1 MEDIK
6 KLYQEAKAYGTIH
19 TKSNPALRNYM
30 EAVDRIASNCPKE
43 YISNLEYIISSSYG
57 ANTFSSFLEKHKV
70 PLSYIPKIK
79 NAIKTLKNK
88 NEDNKLSDTYS
99 DMINVME
106 SYENKYSNC
115 MDMAIYFED
124 CLDDRYL
131 EAYYTNFP
139 KLSNK
144 NVNISKFLER
154 YGNGCIAD
162 MIVYTEA
169 DKALLENVYDQMVD
183 KKKKLSNNQWIKD
196 SLKDFS
202 YVDNEILDVFTKE
215 SLEYQ
220 VNQSLENNEQAFR
233 ESVMMG
239 MQMVSPF
246 TESDVQNMEDYILY
260 QEYKLCG
267 AKNESERTLIMESIN
282 RTKKALEPLMIEEDV
297 ADSVIPMLPGARVSK
312 PILSKQFTEAL
323 SMENPKIYY
332 NQNNLPKPLDSV
344 VNNIIEDLATTM
356 KDLML
361 TDPRFSSIKESH
373 SFKNIESELDRV
385 IKFCYDITY
394 DVSCNSQSAPGIDI
408 FNILD
413 LYEYT
418 DGPMEFDNPRDQ
430 LYDDRAYYLGTYGFR
445 NEAASMLL
453 AKTIFE
459 LLSEKYNELLQN
471 YGMILMNQE
480 MINNSNYIDTKC
492 FVSGEYNLEI
502 FIAICPSSENFA
514 RKLYDGIVSN
524 MITSPSSNNSFTEAT
539 KYPEQKRSRFNKKP
553 RSGSEVIQY
562 IEDVDNDKFKEWFF
576 KTPAGSKLNKKT
588 FDFKSLVDDEQ
599 NIDSV
604 GYVFK
609 NEIVAIATINN
620 ARSKTNKVNICAVHP
635 RHKGCLVNL
644 FRLIDSRWISDTT
657 VELNKST
664 QKEFVD
670 AFQSIGYEITLERGQ
685 VVTLSRKKKTKGT
698 AKTKS
703 VSFTEALSSNTRNK
717 KTGKAPGYLRNN
729 HDLSYGE
736 DDDTDDSDDVGDD
749 IFGDHIDDTSKEKK
763 TSKTEPEPYQYDD
776 IDDDSPDNAEKDKP
790 ASGANYYYYNYNY
803 TNSNNTS
810 SKSHNDYSTHTSH
823 DSHDKKYHTI
833 NNTNSNNVTKTV
845 DSHNQKNDN
854 STNKRVHSHDY
865 GDHHEESVKIYSEQG
880 NIRPDWWGSTFY
892 PVYLPEDLRDSL
904 RRMRME
910 FFETIINIVQ
920 TNQKFAPLINDEYF
934 KLLRFFGNYR
944 PDEYEDD
951 NGMIF
956 FGNPGGYIGCGL
968 FIISNNF
975 LRYDYWENIYRIHQ
989 NLDKN
994 PNFDLDQALRDLHSA
1009 ARNAMA
1015 EKYNGTEPVTGCAI
1029 DTRDSVNDLFT
1040 AESTDPK
1047 HVAHLWNTIGKYAS
1061 IKSGDTMFIGLN
1073 EDGTEFI
1080 VDEPIQESVYQEE
1093 VGDADDD
1100 KPESDNPIRDTM
1112 MDIDRK
1118 VSEGI
1123 GSLKRGAGKVRQTA
1137 RAVTKPFK
1145 RVLNFIDT
1153 QIEKWRDSN
1162 ENDIKEQLA
1171 DPHQSNSLIKAFKSA
1186 VKYGAIYK
1194 AGLLLNPIFI
1204 FLAAAKHLDSRNN
1217 KFRIRNEMIGELK
1230 TELQVLEEKIK
1241 DADANKDR
1249 KAKYQMMRLKNEL
1262 TKKLIRVGGTG
1273 DMKNM
1278 I

>member
-30 EAVDRIASNCPKE
+30 EAVDRIASNSPKE

-169 DKALLENVYDQMVD
+169 NKALLENVYDQMVD

-246 TESDVQNMEDYILY
+246 TESDVRNMEDYILY

-297 ADSVIPMLPGARVSK
+297 ADSVIPMLPNARISK
-312 PILSKQFTEAL
+312 PILSKQFASVL
-323 SMENPKIYY
+323 AME
-332 NQNNLPKPLDSV
+332 S
-344 VNNIIEDLATTM
+344 
-356 KDLML
+356 
-361 TDPRFSSIKESH
+361 
-373 SFKNIESELDRV
+373 
-385 IKFCYDITY
+385 
-394 DVSCNSQSAPGIDI
+394 
-408 FNILD
+408 
-413 LYEYT
+413 
-418 DGPMEFDNPRDQ
+418 
-430 LYDDRAYYLGTYGFR
+430 
-445 NEAASMLL
+445 
-453 AKTIFE
+453 
-459 LLSEKYNELLQN
+459 
-471 YGMILMNQE
+471 
-480 MINNSNYIDTKC
+480 
-492 FVSGEYNLEI
+492 
-502 FIAICPSSENFA
+502 
-514 RKLYDGIVSN
+514 
-524 MITSPSSNNSFTEAT
+524 SFTEAT
-539 KYPEQKRSRFNKKP
+539 KYPEQKRSRFNKNP
-553 RSGSEVIQY
+553 RSGSEVIQH

-588 FDFKSLVDDEQ
+588 FNFKSLVDDEQ

-620 ARSKTNKVNICAVHP
+620 ALSKTNKINICAVHP

-698 AKTKS
+698 AKTES

-717 KTGKAPGYLRNN
+717 KTGKAPGYLGNN

-736 DDDTDDSDDVGDD
+736 DDDTDNSDDVGDD

-865 GDHHEESVKIYSEQG
+865 GDHHEESVQLY
-880 NIRPDWWGSTFY
+880 
-892 PVYLPEDLRDSL
+892 
-904 RRMRME
+904 
-910 FFETIINIVQ
+910 
-920 TNQKFAPLINDEYF
+920 
-934 KLLRFFGNYR
+934 
-944 PDEYEDD
+944 
-951 NGMIF
+951 
-956 FGNPGGYIGCGL
+956 
-968 FIISNNF
+968 
-975 LRYDYWENIYRIHQ
+975 H
-989 NLDKN
+989 
-994 PNFDLDQALRDLHSA
+994 
-1009 ARNAMA
+1009 
-1015 EKYNGTEPVTGCAI
+1015 
-1029 DTRDSVNDLFT
+1029 
-1040 AESTDPK
+1040 
-1047 HVAHLWNTIGKYAS
+1047 
-1061 IKSGDTMFIGLN
+1061 
-1073 EDGTEFI
+1073 
-1080 VDEPIQESVYQEE
+1080 EE
-1093 VGDADDD
+1093 VGDADDN

-1145 RVLNFIDT
+1145 RVLNFIDA

>member
-6 KLYQEAKAYGTIH
+6 KLYQEAKAYGAIH
-19 TKSNPALRNYM
+19 SKSNSVLRNYM
-30 EAVDRIASNCPKE
+30 EAVDHIASNSPKE

-79 NAIKTLKNK
+79 NVIKKLKNK

-99 DMINVME
+99 DMISVME

-169 DKALLENVYDQMVD
+169 NKALLENVYDQMVD

-246 TESDVQNMEDYILY
+246 TESDVRNMEDYILY

-297 ADSVIPMLPGARVSK
+297 ADSVIPMLPGTRVSK
-312 PILSKQFTEAL
+312 PILSKQFASVL
-323 SMENPKIYY
+323 AME
-332 NQNNLPKPLDSV
+332 S
-344 VNNIIEDLATTM
+344 
-356 KDLML
+356 
-361 TDPRFSSIKESH
+361 
-373 SFKNIESELDRV
+373 
-385 IKFCYDITY
+385 
-394 DVSCNSQSAPGIDI
+394 
-408 FNILD
+408 
-413 LYEYT
+413 
-418 DGPMEFDNPRDQ
+418 
-430 LYDDRAYYLGTYGFR
+430 
-445 NEAASMLL
+445 
-453 AKTIFE
+453 
-459 LLSEKYNELLQN
+459 
-471 YGMILMNQE
+471 
-480 MINNSNYIDTKC
+480 
-492 FVSGEYNLEI
+492 
-502 FIAICPSSENFA
+502 
-514 RKLYDGIVSN
+514 
-524 MITSPSSNNSFTEAT
+524 SFTEAT

-588 FDFKSLVDDEQ
+588 FNFKSLVDDEQ

-698 AKTKS
+698 VKTES

-717 KTGKAPGYLRNN
+717 KTGKAPGYLKNN

-736 DDDTDDSDDVGDD
+736 DDDTDNSDDVGDD
-749 IFGDHIDDTSKEKK
+749 IFGDHIDDTPKEKK
-763 TSKTEPEPYQYDD
+763 TSKTDPEPYQYDD

-865 GDHHEESVKIYSEQG
+865 GDHHEESVQLY
-880 NIRPDWWGSTFY
+880 
-892 PVYLPEDLRDSL
+892 
-904 RRMRME
+904 
-910 FFETIINIVQ
+910 
-920 TNQKFAPLINDEYF
+920 
-934 KLLRFFGNYR
+934 
-944 PDEYEDD
+944 
-951 NGMIF
+951 
-956 FGNPGGYIGCGL
+956 
-968 FIISNNF
+968 
-975 LRYDYWENIYRIHQ
+975 H
-989 NLDKN
+989 
-994 PNFDLDQALRDLHSA
+994 
-1009 ARNAMA
+1009 
-1015 EKYNGTEPVTGCAI
+1015 
-1029 DTRDSVNDLFT
+1029 
-1040 AESTDPK
+1040 
-1047 HVAHLWNTIGKYAS
+1047 
-1061 IKSGDTMFIGLN
+1061 
-1073 EDGTEFI
+1073 
-1080 VDEPIQESVYQEE
+1080 EE
-1093 VGDADDD
+1093 VGDADDN

-1112 MDIDRK
+1112 MDIDQK

-1145 RVLNFIDT
+1145 RVLNFIDA

>member
-30 EAVDRIASNCPKE
+30 EAVDRIASNSPKE

-99 DMINVME
+99 DMISVME

-169 DKALLENVYDQMVD
+169 NKALLENVYDQMVD

-233 ESVMMG
+233 EYVMMG

-246 TESDVQNMEDYILY
+246 TESDVRNMEDYILY

-297 ADSVIPMLPGARVSK
+297 ADSVIPMLPNARISK
-312 PILSKQFTEAL
+312 PILSKQFASVL
-323 SMENPKIYY
+323 AME
-332 NQNNLPKPLDSV
+332 S
-344 VNNIIEDLATTM
+344 
-356 KDLML
+356 
-361 TDPRFSSIKESH
+361 
-373 SFKNIESELDRV
+373 
-385 IKFCYDITY
+385 
-394 DVSCNSQSAPGIDI
+394 
-408 FNILD
+408 
-413 LYEYT
+413 
-418 DGPMEFDNPRDQ
+418 
-430 LYDDRAYYLGTYGFR
+430 
-445 NEAASMLL
+445 
-453 AKTIFE
+453 
-459 LLSEKYNELLQN
+459 
-471 YGMILMNQE
+471 
-480 MINNSNYIDTKC
+480 
-492 FVSGEYNLEI
+492 
-502 FIAICPSSENFA
+502 
-514 RKLYDGIVSN
+514 
-524 MITSPSSNNSFTEAT
+524 SFTEAT

-588 FDFKSLVDDEQ
+588 FNFKSLVDDER

-604 GYVFK
+604 GYVFE
-609 NEIVAIATINN
+609 NDIVAIATINN

-698 AKTKS
+698 AKTES
-703 VSFTEALSSNTRNK
+703 VSFTEAISSNTRNK
-717 KTGKAPGYLRNN
+717 KTGKAPGYLKNN

-736 DDDTDDSDDVGDD
+736 DDDTDNSDDVGDD
-749 IFGDHIDDTSKEKK
+749 IFGDHIDDTPKETK

-776 IDDDSPDNAEKDKP
+776 IDDDSPDHAEKDKH

-810 SKSHNDYSTHTSH
+810 NKSHNDYSTHTSH

-865 GDHHEESVKIYSEQG
+865 GDHHEESVKIYSEKG

-968 FIISNNF
+968 FIISNNL
-975 LRYDYWENIYRIHQ
+975 LRYDYWENIYRIHRE
-989 NLDKN
+989 LDKN

-1015 EKYNGTEPVTGCAI
+1015 EKYNGTEPVTGCTI

-1204 FLAAAKHLDSRNN
+1204 FIAAAKHLDSRNN

>member
-6 KLYQEAKAYGTIH
+6 KLYQEAKAYGAIH
-19 TKSNPALRNYM
+19 SKSNSVLRNYM
-30 EAVDRIASNCPKE
+30 EAVDRIASNSPKE

-79 NAIKTLKNK
+79 NVIKKLKNK

-99 DMINVME
+99 DMISVME

-169 DKALLENVYDQMVD
+169 NKALLENVYDQMVD
-183 KKKKLSNNQWIKD
+183 KKKKLSNSQWIKD

-246 TESDVQNMEDYILY
+246 TESDVRNMEDYILY

-267 AKNESERTLIMESIN
+267 AKNESERTIIMESIN

-297 ADSVIPMLPGARVSK
+297 ADSVIPMLPNARISK
-312 PILSKQFTEAL
+312 PILSKQFASVL
-323 SMENPKIYY
+323 AME
-332 NQNNLPKPLDSV
+332 S
-344 VNNIIEDLATTM
+344 
-356 KDLML
+356 
-361 TDPRFSSIKESH
+361 
-373 SFKNIESELDRV
+373 
-385 IKFCYDITY
+385 
-394 DVSCNSQSAPGIDI
+394 
-408 FNILD
+408 
-413 LYEYT
+413 
-418 DGPMEFDNPRDQ
+418 
-430 LYDDRAYYLGTYGFR
+430 
-445 NEAASMLL
+445 
-453 AKTIFE
+453 
-459 LLSEKYNELLQN
+459 
-471 YGMILMNQE
+471 
-480 MINNSNYIDTKC
+480 
-492 FVSGEYNLEI
+492 
-502 FIAICPSSENFA
+502 
-514 RKLYDGIVSN
+514 
-524 MITSPSSNNSFTEAT
+524 SFTEAT

-588 FDFKSLVDDEQ
+588 FNFKSLVDDEQ

-620 ARSKTNKVNICAVHP
+620 ARSKTNKVSICAVHP

-644 FRLIDSRWISDTT
+644 FRLIDSRWISDII

-698 AKTKS
+698 AKTES

-717 KTGKAPGYLRNN
+717 KTGKAPGYLKNN

-749 IFGDHIDDTSKEKK
+749 IFGDHIDDTPKEKK

-776 IDDDSPDNAEKDKP
+776 IDDDSPDNAEKDQP

-865 GDHHEESVKIYSEQG
+865 GDHHEESVSYREGFLGDLFGSSKSVNPSEKLLAQSYGTDLEDIYDGELYKVACHIMRAIFVQMKQMIESDPQFKWIRENASNAIPNLNKYIDDPSDNWHITFYKVERNG
-880 NIRPDWWGSTFY
+880 NIQYDAHCNLFY
-892 PVYLPEDLRDSL
+892 QDYLDEILFDS
-904 RRMRME
+904 
-910 FFETIINIVQ
+910 
-920 TNQKFAPLINDEYF
+920 NDI
-934 KLLRFFGNYR
+934 GQ
-944 PDEYEDD
+944 YEDD
-951 NGMIF
+951 GDNNKDGFSLINRACYNVALDELDELPFKYHLDLYTPEDARRGLMFEIPNDSDTIIGF
-956 FGNPGGYIGCGL
+956 YGINYDGYKDL
-968 FIISNNF
+968 
-975 LRYDYWENIYRIHQ
+975 WKE
-989 NLDKN
+989 
-994 PNFDLDQALRDLHSA
+994 FDPDHYQ
-1009 ARNAMA
+1009 
-1015 EKYNGTEPVTGCAI
+1015 EKV
-1029 DTRDSVNDLFT
+1029 FT
-1040 AESTDPK
+1040 
-1047 HVAHLWNTIGKYAS
+1047 
-1061 IKSGDTMFIGLN
+1061 
-1073 EDGTEFI
+1073 
-1080 VDEPIQESVYQEE
+1080 EE

-1112 MDIDRK
+1112 MDIDQK

>member
-6 KLYQEAKAYGTIH
+6 KLYQEAKAYGAIH
-19 TKSNPALRNYM
+19 SKSNSVLRNYM
-30 EAVDRIASNCPKE
+30 EAVDRIASNSPKE

-79 NAIKTLKNK
+79 NVINKLKNK

-99 DMINVME
+99 DMISVME

-169 DKALLENVYDQMVD
+169 SKALLENVYDQMVD

-220 VNQSLENNEQAFR
+220 VNQALENNEQAFR

-246 TESDVQNMEDYILY
+246 TESDVRNMEDYILY

-267 AKNESERTLIMESIN
+267 AKNESERTIIMESIN

-323 SMENPKIYY
+323 S
-332 NQNNLPKPLDSV
+332 
-344 VNNIIEDLATTM
+344 
-356 KDLML
+356 
-361 TDPRFSSIKESH
+361 
-373 SFKNIESELDRV
+373 
-385 IKFCYDITY
+385 
-394 DVSCNSQSAPGIDI
+394 
-408 FNILD
+408 
-413 LYEYT
+413 
-418 DGPMEFDNPRDQ
+418 
-430 LYDDRAYYLGTYGFR
+430 
-445 NEAASMLL
+445 
-453 AKTIFE
+453 
-459 LLSEKYNELLQN
+459 
-471 YGMILMNQE
+471 
-480 MINNSNYIDTKC
+480 
-492 FVSGEYNLEI
+492 
-502 FIAICPSSENFA
+502 
-514 RKLYDGIVSN
+514 
-524 MITSPSSNNSFTEAT
+524 
-539 KYPEQKRSRFNKKP
+539 
-553 RSGSEVIQY
+553 
-562 IEDVDNDKFKEWFF
+562 
-576 KTPAGSKLNKKT
+576 
-588 FDFKSLVDDEQ
+588 
-599 NIDSV
+599 
-604 GYVFK
+604 
-609 NEIVAIATINN
+609 
-620 ARSKTNKVNICAVHP
+620 
-635 RHKGCLVNL
+635 
-644 FRLIDSRWISDTT
+644 
-657 VELNKST
+657 
-664 QKEFVD
+664 
-670 AFQSIGYEITLERGQ
+670 
-685 VVTLSRKKKTKGT
+685 
-698 AKTKS
+698 
-703 VSFTEALSSNTRNK
+703 SNTRNK
-717 KTGKAPGYLRNN
+717 KTGKAPGYLKNN

-736 DDDTDDSDDVGDD
+736 DDDTDDSNDVGDD

-763 TSKTEPEPYQYDD
+763 TSKAEPEPYQYDD

-790 ASGANYYYYNYNY
+790 VSGANYYYYNYNY

-810 SKSHNDYSTHTSH
+810 NKSHNDYSTHTSH

-865 GDHHEESVKIYSEQG
+865 GDHHEESVSYREGFLGDLFGSSKSVNSPEKLLAQSYGTDLEDIYDGELYKVACHIMRAIFVQMKQMIESDPQFKW
-880 NIRPDWWGSTFY
+880 IRENASNAIPNLNKYIDDPSDNWHITFY
-892 PVYLPEDLRDSL
+892 KVERNGKIQYDAHCNLFYQDYLDEILFDS
-904 RRMRME
+904 
-910 FFETIINIVQ
+910 
-920 TNQKFAPLINDEYF
+920 NDI
-934 KLLRFFGNYR
+934 GQ
-944 PDEYEDD
+944 YEDD
-951 NGMIF
+951 GDNNKDGFSLINRACYNVALDELDELPFKYHLDLYTPEDARRGIMFEIPNDSDTIIGF
-956 FGNPGGYIGCGL
+956 YGINYDGYKDL
-968 FIISNNF
+968 
-975 LRYDYWENIYRIHQ
+975 WKE
-989 NLDKN
+989 
-994 PNFDLDQALRDLHSA
+994 FDPDHYQ
-1009 ARNAMA
+1009 
-1015 EKYNGTEPVTGCAI
+1015 EKV
-1029 DTRDSVNDLFT
+1029 FT
-1040 AESTDPK
+1040 
-1047 HVAHLWNTIGKYAS
+1047 
-1061 IKSGDTMFIGLN
+1061 
-1073 EDGTEFI
+1073 
-1080 VDEPIQESVYQEE
+1080 EE

-1145 RVLNFIDT
+1145 RVLNFIDG

-1241 DADANKDR
+1241 DADANGDK

>member
-30 EAVDRIASNCPKE
+30 EAVDRIASNSPKE

-79 NAIKTLKNK
+79 NVIKTLKNK

-169 DKALLENVYDQMVD
+169 SKALLENVYDQMVD

-246 TESDVQNMEDYILY
+246 TESDVRNMEDYILY

-267 AKNESERTLIMESIN
+267 AKNESERTIIMESIN

-312 PILSKQFTEAL
+312 PILSKQFASVL
-323 SMENPKIYY
+323 AME
-332 NQNNLPKPLDSV
+332 S
-344 VNNIIEDLATTM
+344 
-356 KDLML
+356 
-361 TDPRFSSIKESH
+361 
-373 SFKNIESELDRV
+373 
-385 IKFCYDITY
+385 
-394 DVSCNSQSAPGIDI
+394 
-408 FNILD
+408 
-413 LYEYT
+413 
-418 DGPMEFDNPRDQ
+418 
-430 LYDDRAYYLGTYGFR
+430 
-445 NEAASMLL
+445 
-453 AKTIFE
+453 
-459 LLSEKYNELLQN
+459 
-471 YGMILMNQE
+471 
-480 MINNSNYIDTKC
+480 
-492 FVSGEYNLEI
+492 
-502 FIAICPSSENFA
+502 
-514 RKLYDGIVSN
+514 
-524 MITSPSSNNSFTEAT
+524 SFTEAT
-539 KYPEQKRSRFNKKP
+539 KYPEQKRSRFNKNP
-553 RSGSEVIQY
+553 RSGSEVIQH

-588 FDFKSLVDDEQ
+588 FNFKSLVDDEQ

-698 AKTKS
+698 AKTES

-776 IDDDSPDNAEKDKP
+776 IDDDSPDHAEKDKP

-810 SKSHNDYSTHTSH
+810 NKSHNDYSTHTSH

-865 GDHHEESVKIYSEQG
+865 GDHHEESVKIYNEKG

-975 LRYDYWENIYRIHQ
+975 LRYDYWENIYRIHRE
-989 NLDKN
+989 LDKN

-1015 EKYNGTEPVTGCAI
+1015 EKYNGNEPVTGCTI
-1029 DTRDSVNDLFT
+1029 DTKDSVNDLFT

-1145 RVLNFIDT
+1145 RVLNFIDA

>member
-6 KLYQEAKAYGTIH
+6 KLYQEAKAYGAIH
-19 TKSNPALRNYM
+19 SKSNSVLRNYM
-30 EAVDRIASNCPKE
+30 EAVDRIASNSPKE

-79 NAIKTLKNK
+79 NVIKKLKNK

-99 DMINVME
+99 DMISVME

-169 DKALLENVYDQMVD
+169 NKALLENVYDQMVD

-220 VNQSLENNEQAFR
+220 VNQALENNEQAFR

-246 TESDVQNMEDYILY
+246 TESDVRNMEDYILY

-267 AKNESERTLIMESIN
+267 AKNESERTIIMESIG

-297 ADSVIPMLPGARVSK
+297 ADSVIPMLPGTHVSK
-312 PILSKQFTEAL
+312 PILSKQFASVL
-323 SMENPKIYY
+323 AME
-332 NQNNLPKPLDSV
+332 S
-344 VNNIIEDLATTM
+344 
-356 KDLML
+356 
-361 TDPRFSSIKESH
+361 
-373 SFKNIESELDRV
+373 
-385 IKFCYDITY
+385 
-394 DVSCNSQSAPGIDI
+394 
-408 FNILD
+408 
-413 LYEYT
+413 
-418 DGPMEFDNPRDQ
+418 
-430 LYDDRAYYLGTYGFR
+430 
-445 NEAASMLL
+445 
-453 AKTIFE
+453 
-459 LLSEKYNELLQN
+459 
-471 YGMILMNQE
+471 
-480 MINNSNYIDTKC
+480 
-492 FVSGEYNLEI
+492 
-502 FIAICPSSENFA
+502 
-514 RKLYDGIVSN
+514 
-524 MITSPSSNNSFTEAT
+524 SFTEAT

-588 FDFKSLVDDEQ
+588 FNFKSLVDDEQ

-698 AKTKS
+698 VKTES

-717 KTGKAPGYLRNN
+717 KTGKAPGYLKNN

-736 DDDTDDSDDVGDD
+736 DDDTDNSDDVGDD
-749 IFGDHIDDTSKEKK
+749 IFGDHIDDTPKEKK
-763 TSKTEPEPYQYDD
+763 TSKTDPEPYQYDD

-810 SKSHNDYSTHTSH
+810 SRSHNDYSTHTSH

-865 GDHHEESVKIYSEQG
+865 GDHHEESVQLY
-880 NIRPDWWGSTFY
+880 
-892 PVYLPEDLRDSL
+892 
-904 RRMRME
+904 
-910 FFETIINIVQ
+910 
-920 TNQKFAPLINDEYF
+920 
-934 KLLRFFGNYR
+934 
-944 PDEYEDD
+944 
-951 NGMIF
+951 
-956 FGNPGGYIGCGL
+956 
-968 FIISNNF
+968 
-975 LRYDYWENIYRIHQ
+975 H
-989 NLDKN
+989 
-994 PNFDLDQALRDLHSA
+994 
-1009 ARNAMA
+1009 
-1015 EKYNGTEPVTGCAI
+1015 
-1029 DTRDSVNDLFT
+1029 
-1040 AESTDPK
+1040 
-1047 HVAHLWNTIGKYAS
+1047 
-1061 IKSGDTMFIGLN
+1061 
-1073 EDGTEFI
+1073 
-1080 VDEPIQESVYQEE
+1080 EE
-1093 VGDADDD
+1093 VGDADDN

-1112 MDIDRK
+1112 MDIDQK

-1145 RVLNFIDT
+1145 RVLNFIDA

>member
-6 KLYQEAKAYGTIH
+6 KLYQEAKAYGAIH
-19 TKSNPALRNYM
+19 SKSNSVLRNYM
-30 EAVDRIASNCPKE
+30 EAVDRIVSNSPKE

-79 NAIKTLKNK
+79 NVIKKLKNK

-99 DMINVME
+99 DMISVME

-169 DKALLENVYDQMVD
+169 NKALLENVYDQMVD

-246 TESDVQNMEDYILY
+246 TESDVRNMEDYILY

-297 ADSVIPMLPGARVSK
+297 ADSVIPMLPNARISK
-312 PILSKQFTEAL
+312 PILSKQFASVL
-323 SMENPKIYY
+323 AME
-332 NQNNLPKPLDSV
+332 S
-344 VNNIIEDLATTM
+344 
-356 KDLML
+356 
-361 TDPRFSSIKESH
+361 
-373 SFKNIESELDRV
+373 
-385 IKFCYDITY
+385 
-394 DVSCNSQSAPGIDI
+394 
-408 FNILD
+408 
-413 LYEYT
+413 
-418 DGPMEFDNPRDQ
+418 
-430 LYDDRAYYLGTYGFR
+430 
-445 NEAASMLL
+445 
-453 AKTIFE
+453 
-459 LLSEKYNELLQN
+459 
-471 YGMILMNQE
+471 
-480 MINNSNYIDTKC
+480 
-492 FVSGEYNLEI
+492 
-502 FIAICPSSENFA
+502 
-514 RKLYDGIVSN
+514 
-524 MITSPSSNNSFTEAT
+524 SFTEAT

-588 FDFKSLVDDEQ
+588 FNFKSLVDDEQ

-657 VELNKST
+657 VELNRST

-698 AKTKS
+698 AKTES

-717 KTGKAPGYLRNN
+717 KTGKAPGYLINN

-810 SKSHNDYSTHTSH
+810 SKSHNDYSTHTNQ

-865 GDHHEESVKIYSEQG
+865 GDHHEESAQ
-880 NIRPDWWGSTFY
+880 
-892 PVYLPEDLRDSL
+892 L
-904 RRMRME
+904 
-910 FFETIINIVQ
+910 
-920 TNQKFAPLINDEYF
+920 
-934 KLLRFFGNYR
+934 YR
-944 PDEYEDD
+944 
-951 NGMIF
+951 
-956 FGNPGGYIGCGL
+956 
-968 FIISNNF
+968 
-975 LRYDYWENIYRIHQ
+975 
-989 NLDKN
+989 
-994 PNFDLDQALRDLHSA
+994 
-1009 ARNAMA
+1009 
-1015 EKYNGTEPVTGCAI
+1015 
-1029 DTRDSVNDLFT
+1029 
-1040 AESTDPK
+1040 
-1047 HVAHLWNTIGKYAS
+1047 
-1061 IKSGDTMFIGLN
+1061 
-1073 EDGTEFI
+1073 
-1080 VDEPIQESVYQEE
+1080 EE

-1145 RVLNFIDT
+1145 RVLNFIDA

>member
-6 KLYQEAKAYGTIH
+6 KLYQEAKAYGAIH
-19 TKSNPALRNYM
+19 SKSNPALRNYM
-30 EAVDRIASNCPKE
+30 EAVDRIASNSPKE

-79 NAIKTLKNK
+79 NVIKKLKNK

-99 DMINVME
+99 EMISVME

-169 DKALLENVYDQMVD
+169 NKALLENVYDQMVD

-246 TESDVQNMEDYILY
+246 TESDVRNMEDYILY

-267 AKNESERTLIMESIN
+267 AKNESERTIIMESIN

-297 ADSVIPMLPGARVSK
+297 ADSVIPMLPGTRVSK
-312 PILSKQFTEAL
+312 PILSKQFASVL
-323 SMENPKIYY
+323 AME
-332 NQNNLPKPLDSV
+332 S
-344 VNNIIEDLATTM
+344 
-356 KDLML
+356 
-361 TDPRFSSIKESH
+361 
-373 SFKNIESELDRV
+373 
-385 IKFCYDITY
+385 
-394 DVSCNSQSAPGIDI
+394 
-408 FNILD
+408 
-413 LYEYT
+413 
-418 DGPMEFDNPRDQ
+418 
-430 LYDDRAYYLGTYGFR
+430 
-445 NEAASMLL
+445 
-453 AKTIFE
+453 
-459 LLSEKYNELLQN
+459 
-471 YGMILMNQE
+471 
-480 MINNSNYIDTKC
+480 
-492 FVSGEYNLEI
+492 
-502 FIAICPSSENFA
+502 
-514 RKLYDGIVSN
+514 
-524 MITSPSSNNSFTEAT
+524 SFTEAT
-539 KYPEQKRSRFNKKP
+539 RYPEQKRSRFNNNP

-698 AKTKS
+698 AKTES

-736 DDDTDDSDDVGDD
+736 DDDTDNSDDVGDD
-749 IFGDHIDDTSKEKK
+749 IFGDHIDDTPKETK
-763 TSKTEPEPYQYDD
+763 TSKTEPEPYQYDDD

-810 SKSHNDYSTHTSH
+810 NKSHNDYSTHTSH

-865 GDHHEESVKIYSEQG
+865 GDHHEESVKIYSEKG

-920 TNQKFAPLINDEYF
+920 TDQKFAPLINDEYF
-934 KLLRFFGNYR
+934 KLLRFFGNYQ

-1015 EKYNGTEPVTGCAI
+1015 EKYNGTEPVTGCTI

-1137 RAVTKPFK
+1137 RAISKPFK
-1145 RVLNFIDT
+1145 RVLNFIDA

>member
-30 EAVDRIASNCPKE
+30 EAVDRITSNSPKE

-79 NAIKTLKNK
+79 NVIKTLKNK

-169 DKALLENVYDQMVD
+169 SQALLENVYDQMVD

-246 TESDVQNMEDYILY
+246 TESDVRNMEDYILY

-267 AKNESERTLIMESIN
+267 AKNESERTIIMESIN

-297 ADSVIPMLPGARVSK
+297 VDSVIPMLPNARISK
-312 PILSKQFTEAL
+312 PILSKQFASVL
-323 SMENPKIYY
+323 AME
-332 NQNNLPKPLDSV
+332 S
-344 VNNIIEDLATTM
+344 
-356 KDLML
+356 
-361 TDPRFSSIKESH
+361 
-373 SFKNIESELDRV
+373 
-385 IKFCYDITY
+385 
-394 DVSCNSQSAPGIDI
+394 
-408 FNILD
+408 
-413 LYEYT
+413 
-418 DGPMEFDNPRDQ
+418 
-430 LYDDRAYYLGTYGFR
+430 
-445 NEAASMLL
+445 
-453 AKTIFE
+453 
-459 LLSEKYNELLQN
+459 
-471 YGMILMNQE
+471 
-480 MINNSNYIDTKC
+480 
-492 FVSGEYNLEI
+492 
-502 FIAICPSSENFA
+502 
-514 RKLYDGIVSN
+514 
-524 MITSPSSNNSFTEAT
+524 SFTEAT
-539 KYPEQKRSRFNKKP
+539 KYPEQKRSRFNKNP
-553 RSGSEVIQY
+553 RSGSEVIQH

-588 FDFKSLVDDEQ
+588 FNFKSLVDDEQ

-698 AKTKS
+698 AKTES

-810 SKSHNDYSTHTSH
+810 NKSHNDYSTHTSH

-865 GDHHEESVKIYSEQG
+865 GDHHEESVKIYSEKG

-968 FIISNNF
+968 FIISNNL
-975 LRYDYWENIYRIHQ
+975 LRYDYWENIYRIHRE
-989 NLDKN
+989 LDKN

-1015 EKYNGTEPVTGCAI
+1015 EKYNGTEPVTGCTI

-1112 MDIDRK
+1112 MDIDQK

-1137 RAVTKPFK
+1137 RAITKPFK

>member
-6 KLYQEAKAYGTIH
+6 KLYQEAKAYGAIH
-19 TKSNPALRNYM
+19 SKSNSVLRNYM
-30 EAVDRIASNCPKE
+30 EAVDHIASNSPKE

-79 NAIKTLKNK
+79 NVIKKLKNK

-99 DMINVME
+99 DMISVME

-169 DKALLENVYDQMVD
+169 NKALLENVYDQMVD

-220 VNQSLENNEQAFR
+220 VNQALENNEQAFR

-239 MQMVSPF
+239 IQMVSPF
-246 TESDVQNMEDYILY
+246 TESDVRNMEDYILY

-297 ADSVIPMLPGARVSK
+297 ADSVIPMLPNARISK
-312 PILSKQFTEAL
+312 PILSKQFASVL
-323 SMENPKIYY
+323 AME
-332 NQNNLPKPLDSV
+332 S
-344 VNNIIEDLATTM
+344 
-356 KDLML
+356 
-361 TDPRFSSIKESH
+361 
-373 SFKNIESELDRV
+373 
-385 IKFCYDITY
+385 
-394 DVSCNSQSAPGIDI
+394 
-408 FNILD
+408 
-413 LYEYT
+413 
-418 DGPMEFDNPRDQ
+418 
-430 LYDDRAYYLGTYGFR
+430 
-445 NEAASMLL
+445 
-453 AKTIFE
+453 
-459 LLSEKYNELLQN
+459 
-471 YGMILMNQE
+471 
-480 MINNSNYIDTKC
+480 
-492 FVSGEYNLEI
+492 
-502 FIAICPSSENFA
+502 
-514 RKLYDGIVSN
+514 
-524 MITSPSSNNSFTEAT
+524 SFTEAT
-539 KYPEQKRSRFNKKP
+539 KYPEQKRSKFNKKP

-588 FDFKSLVDDEQ
+588 FNFKSLVDDEQ

-698 AKTKS
+698 VKTES

-717 KTGKAPGYLRNN
+717 KTGKAPGYLKNN

-736 DDDTDDSDDVGDD
+736 DDDTDNSDDVGDD
-749 IFGDHIDDTSKEKK
+749 IFGDHIDDTPKEKK

-865 GDHHEESVKIYSEQG
+865 GDHHEESVQLY
-880 NIRPDWWGSTFY
+880 
-892 PVYLPEDLRDSL
+892 
-904 RRMRME
+904 
-910 FFETIINIVQ
+910 
-920 TNQKFAPLINDEYF
+920 
-934 KLLRFFGNYR
+934 
-944 PDEYEDD
+944 
-951 NGMIF
+951 
-956 FGNPGGYIGCGL
+956 
-968 FIISNNF
+968 
-975 LRYDYWENIYRIHQ
+975 H
-989 NLDKN
+989 
-994 PNFDLDQALRDLHSA
+994 
-1009 ARNAMA
+1009 
-1015 EKYNGTEPVTGCAI
+1015 
-1029 DTRDSVNDLFT
+1029 
-1040 AESTDPK
+1040 
-1047 HVAHLWNTIGKYAS
+1047 
-1061 IKSGDTMFIGLN
+1061 
-1073 EDGTEFI
+1073 
-1080 VDEPIQESVYQEE
+1080 EE

-1112 MDIDRK
+1112 MDVDRK

-1145 RVLNFIDT
+1145 RVLNFIDA

>member
-6 KLYQEAKAYGTIH
+6 KLYQEAKAYGAIH
-19 TKSNPALRNYM
+19 SKSNSVLRNYM
-30 EAVDRIASNCPKE
+30 EAVDHIASNSPKE

-79 NAIKTLKNK
+79 NVIKKLKNK

-99 DMINVME
+99 DMISVME

-169 DKALLENVYDQMVD
+169 NKALLENVYDQMVD

-246 TESDVQNMEDYILY
+246 TESDVRNMEDYILY

-297 ADSVIPMLPGARVSK
+297 ADSVIPMLPGTRVSK
-312 PILSKQFTEAL
+312 PILSKQFASVL
-323 SMENPKIYY
+323 AME
-332 NQNNLPKPLDSV
+332 S
-344 VNNIIEDLATTM
+344 
-356 KDLML
+356 
-361 TDPRFSSIKESH
+361 
-373 SFKNIESELDRV
+373 
-385 IKFCYDITY
+385 
-394 DVSCNSQSAPGIDI
+394 
-408 FNILD
+408 
-413 LYEYT
+413 
-418 DGPMEFDNPRDQ
+418 
-430 LYDDRAYYLGTYGFR
+430 
-445 NEAASMLL
+445 
-453 AKTIFE
+453 
-459 LLSEKYNELLQN
+459 
-471 YGMILMNQE
+471 
-480 MINNSNYIDTKC
+480 
-492 FVSGEYNLEI
+492 
-502 FIAICPSSENFA
+502 
-514 RKLYDGIVSN
+514 
-524 MITSPSSNNSFTEAT
+524 SFTEAT

-588 FDFKSLVDDEQ
+588 FNFKSLVDDEQ

-698 AKTKS
+698 VKTES

-717 KTGKAPGYLRNN
+717 KTGKAPGYLKNN

-736 DDDTDDSDDVGDD
+736 DDDTDNSDDVGDD
-749 IFGDHIDDTSKEKK
+749 IFGDHIDDTPKEKK
-763 TSKTEPEPYQYDD
+763 TSKTDPEPYQYDD

-865 GDHHEESVKIYSEQG
+865 GDHHEESVQLY
-880 NIRPDWWGSTFY
+880 
-892 PVYLPEDLRDSL
+892 
-904 RRMRME
+904 
-910 FFETIINIVQ
+910 
-920 TNQKFAPLINDEYF
+920 
-934 KLLRFFGNYR
+934 
-944 PDEYEDD
+944 
-951 NGMIF
+951 
-956 FGNPGGYIGCGL
+956 
-968 FIISNNF
+968 
-975 LRYDYWENIYRIHQ
+975 H
-989 NLDKN
+989 
-994 PNFDLDQALRDLHSA
+994 
-1009 ARNAMA
+1009 
-1015 EKYNGTEPVTGCAI
+1015 
-1029 DTRDSVNDLFT
+1029 
-1040 AESTDPK
+1040 
-1047 HVAHLWNTIGKYAS
+1047 
-1061 IKSGDTMFIGLN
+1061 
-1073 EDGTEFI
+1073 
-1080 VDEPIQESVYQEE
+1080 EE
-1093 VGDADDD
+1093 VGDADDN

-1112 MDIDRK
+1112 MDIDQK

-1145 RVLNFIDT
+1145 RVLNFIDA

-1204 FLAAAKHLDSRNN
+1204 FLTAAKHLDSRNN

>member
-6 KLYQEAKAYGTIH
+6 KLYQEAKAYGAIH
-19 TKSNPALRNYM
+19 SKSNSVLRNYM
-30 EAVDRIASNCPKE
+30 EAVDHIASNSPKE

-79 NAIKTLKNK
+79 NVIKKLKNK

-99 DMINVME
+99 DMISVME

-169 DKALLENVYDQMVD
+169 NKALLENVYDQMVD

-246 TESDVQNMEDYILY
+246 TESDVRNMEDYILY

-267 AKNESERTLIMESIN
+267 AKNESERTIIMESIN

-312 PILSKQFTEAL
+312 PILSKQFASVL
-323 SMENPKIYY
+323 AME
-332 NQNNLPKPLDSV
+332 S
-344 VNNIIEDLATTM
+344 
-356 KDLML
+356 
-361 TDPRFSSIKESH
+361 
-373 SFKNIESELDRV
+373 
-385 IKFCYDITY
+385 
-394 DVSCNSQSAPGIDI
+394 
-408 FNILD
+408 
-413 LYEYT
+413 
-418 DGPMEFDNPRDQ
+418 
-430 LYDDRAYYLGTYGFR
+430 
-445 NEAASMLL
+445 
-453 AKTIFE
+453 
-459 LLSEKYNELLQN
+459 
-471 YGMILMNQE
+471 
-480 MINNSNYIDTKC
+480 
-492 FVSGEYNLEI
+492 
-502 FIAICPSSENFA
+502 
-514 RKLYDGIVSN
+514 
-524 MITSPSSNNSFTEAT
+524 SFTEAT

-588 FDFKSLVDDEQ
+588 FNFKSLVDDEQ

-698 AKTKS
+698 AKTES

-717 KTGKAPGYLRNN
+717 KTGKAPGYLKNN

-736 DDDTDDSDDVGDD
+736 DDTNDSDDVGDD
-749 IFGDHIDDTSKEKK
+749 IFGDHIDDTPKEKK

-810 SKSHNDYSTHTSH
+810 SKSHNDYSTHTIH

-865 GDHHEESVKIYSEQG
+865 SDHHEESVQLY
-880 NIRPDWWGSTFY
+880 
-892 PVYLPEDLRDSL
+892 
-904 RRMRME
+904 
-910 FFETIINIVQ
+910 
-920 TNQKFAPLINDEYF
+920 
-934 KLLRFFGNYR
+934 
-944 PDEYEDD
+944 
-951 NGMIF
+951 
-956 FGNPGGYIGCGL
+956 
-968 FIISNNF
+968 
-975 LRYDYWENIYRIHQ
+975 H
-989 NLDKN
+989 
-994 PNFDLDQALRDLHSA
+994 
-1009 ARNAMA
+1009 
-1015 EKYNGTEPVTGCAI
+1015 
-1029 DTRDSVNDLFT
+1029 
-1040 AESTDPK
+1040 
-1047 HVAHLWNTIGKYAS
+1047 
-1061 IKSGDTMFIGLN
+1061 
-1073 EDGTEFI
+1073 
-1080 VDEPIQESVYQEE
+1080 EE
-1093 VGDADDD
+1093 VGDADDN

-1112 MDIDRK
+1112 MDIDQK

-1145 RVLNFIDT
+1145 RVLNFIDA

>member
-6 KLYQEAKAYGTIH
+6 KLYQEAKAYGAIH
-19 TKSNPALRNYM
+19 SKSNSVLRNYT
-30 EAVDRIASNCPKE
+30 EAVDRIASNSPKE

-79 NAIKTLKNK
+79 NVIKNLKNK

-99 DMINVME
+99 DMISVME

-169 DKALLENVYDQMVD
+169 SKALLENVYDQMVD

-246 TESDVQNMEDYILY
+246 TESDVRNMEDYILY

-267 AKNESERTLIMESIN
+267 AKNESERALIMESIN

-312 PILSKQFTEAL
+312 PILSKQ
-323 SMENPKIYY
+323 
-332 NQNNLPKPLDSV
+332 
-344 VNNIIEDLATTM
+344 
-356 KDLML
+356 
-361 TDPRFSSIKESH
+361 
-373 SFKNIESELDRV
+373 
-385 IKFCYDITY
+385 
-394 DVSCNSQSAPGIDI
+394 
-408 FNILD
+408 
-413 LYEYT
+413 
-418 DGPMEFDNPRDQ
+418 
-430 LYDDRAYYLGTYGFR
+430 
-445 NEAASMLL
+445 
-453 AKTIFE
+453 
-459 LLSEKYNELLQN
+459 
-471 YGMILMNQE
+471 
-480 MINNSNYIDTKC
+480 
-492 FVSGEYNLEI
+492 
-502 FIAICPSSENFA
+502 
-514 RKLYDGIVSN
+514 
-524 MITSPSSNNSFTEAT
+524 
-539 KYPEQKRSRFNKKP
+539 
-553 RSGSEVIQY
+553 
-562 IEDVDNDKFKEWFF
+562 
-576 KTPAGSKLNKKT
+576 
-588 FDFKSLVDDEQ
+588 
-599 NIDSV
+599 
-604 GYVFK
+604 
-609 NEIVAIATINN
+609 
-620 ARSKTNKVNICAVHP
+620 
-635 RHKGCLVNL
+635 
-644 FRLIDSRWISDTT
+644 
-657 VELNKST
+657 
-664 QKEFVD
+664 
-670 AFQSIGYEITLERGQ
+670 
-685 VVTLSRKKKTKGT
+685 
-698 AKTKS
+698 
-703 VSFTEALSSNTRNK
+703 FTEALSSNTRNK

-810 SKSHNDYSTHTSH
+810 NKSHNDYSTHTSH
-823 DSHDKKYHTI
+823 DSHDKKYHII

-865 GDHHEESVKIYSEQG
+865 GDHHEESTNYQEGFFGDLFGSSKSVNPSEKLLAQSYGTDLEDIYDGALYKVACHIMRAIFVQMKQMIESDPQFKW
-880 NIRPDWWGSTFY
+880 IRENASNAIPNLNKYIDDPSDNWHITFY
-892 PVYLPEDLRDSL
+892 KVERNGKIQYDAHCNLFYQDYLDEILFDS
-904 RRMRME
+904 
-910 FFETIINIVQ
+910 
-920 TNQKFAPLINDEYF
+920 NDI
-934 KLLRFFGNYR
+934 GQ
-944 PDEYEDD
+944 YEDD
-951 NGMIF
+951 GDNNKDGFSLINRACYNVALDELDELPFKYHLDLYTPEDARRGLMFEIPNDSDTIIGF
-956 FGNPGGYIGCGL
+956 YGINYDGYKDL
-968 FIISNNF
+968 
-975 LRYDYWENIYRIHQ
+975 WKE
-989 NLDKN
+989 
-994 PNFDLDQALRDLHSA
+994 FDPDHYQ
-1009 ARNAMA
+1009 
-1015 EKYNGTEPVTGCAI
+1015 EKV
-1029 DTRDSVNDLFT
+1029 FT
-1040 AESTDPK
+1040 
-1047 HVAHLWNTIGKYAS
+1047 
-1061 IKSGDTMFIGLN
+1061 
-1073 EDGTEFI
+1073 
-1080 VDEPIQESVYQEE
+1080 EE

>member
-19 TKSNPALRNYM
+19 TKSNPALCNYM
-30 EAVDRIASNCPKE
+30 EAVDRIASNSPKE

-79 NAIKTLKNK
+79 NVIKKLKNK

-169 DKALLENVYDQMVD
+169 NKALLENVYDQMVD

-246 TESDVQNMEDYILY
+246 TESDVRNMEDYILY

-312 PILSKQFTEAL
+312 PILSKQFASVL
-323 SMENPKIYY
+323 AME
-332 NQNNLPKPLDSV
+332 S
-344 VNNIIEDLATTM
+344 
-356 KDLML
+356 
-361 TDPRFSSIKESH
+361 
-373 SFKNIESELDRV
+373 
-385 IKFCYDITY
+385 
-394 DVSCNSQSAPGIDI
+394 
-408 FNILD
+408 
-413 LYEYT
+413 
-418 DGPMEFDNPRDQ
+418 
-430 LYDDRAYYLGTYGFR
+430 
-445 NEAASMLL
+445 
-453 AKTIFE
+453 
-459 LLSEKYNELLQN
+459 
-471 YGMILMNQE
+471 
-480 MINNSNYIDTKC
+480 
-492 FVSGEYNLEI
+492 
-502 FIAICPSSENFA
+502 
-514 RKLYDGIVSN
+514 
-524 MITSPSSNNSFTEAT
+524 SFTEAT

-588 FDFKSLVDDEQ
+588 FNFKSLVDDEQ

-604 GYVFK
+604 GYVFN

-698 AKTKS
+698 AKTES

-763 TSKTEPEPYQYDD
+763 TSKTEPEPYQYDDD

-865 GDHHEESVKIYSEQG
+865 GDHHEEKAYQEGYIQTPSL
-880 NIRPDWWGSTFY
+880 WGELI
-892 PVYLPEDLRDSL
+892 PPMYLPEDLQDS
-904 RRMRME
+904 MRVIRKDYFDTMIE
-910 FFETIINIVQ
+910 LIKTKRKFQGFDDPKWINLLQ
-920 TNQKFAPLINDEYF
+920 AFSTDRLAEDE
-934 KLLRFFGNYR
+934 
-944 PDEYEDD
+944 

-956 FGNPGGYIGCGL
+956 YRSPGPFAHVIID
-968 FIISNNF
+968 FISEHF
-975 LRYDYWENIYRIHQ
+975 LRYEYYTEPDRIFKDMDEYERG
-989 NLDKN
+989 NLKFN
-994 PNFDLDQALRDLHSA
+994 LELM
-1009 ARNAMA
+1009 ARKIIIK
-1015 EKYNGTEPVTGCAI
+1015 KYNKVEPITGCPFYTSPYDGLLCAI
-1029 DTRDSVNDLFT
+1029 AIRGKD
-1040 AESTDPK
+1040 
-1047 HVAHLWNTIGKYAS
+1047 VAPIWNKYGKYATE
-1061 IKSGDTMFIGLN
+1061 KFGTNDFIPMNKNGY
-1073 EDGTEFI
+1073 F
-1080 VDEPIQESVYQEE
+1080 EPTAVVESVYREE

-1137 RAVTKPFK
+1137 RAISKPFK
-1145 RVLNFIDT
+1145 RVLNFIDA

>member
-30 EAVDRIASNCPKE
+30 EAVDRIASSSPKE

-99 DMINVME
+99 EMISVME

-169 DKALLENVYDQMVD
+169 NKALLENVYDQMVD

-246 TESDVQNMEDYILY
+246 TESDVRNMEDYILY

-267 AKNESERTLIMESIN
+267 AKNESERTIIMESIN

-297 ADSVIPMLPGARVSK
+297 ADSVIPMLPGTRVSK
-312 PILSKQFTEAL
+312 PIPSKQFASVL
-323 SMENPKIYY
+323 AME
-332 NQNNLPKPLDSV
+332 S
-344 VNNIIEDLATTM
+344 
-356 KDLML
+356 
-361 TDPRFSSIKESH
+361 
-373 SFKNIESELDRV
+373 
-385 IKFCYDITY
+385 
-394 DVSCNSQSAPGIDI
+394 
-408 FNILD
+408 
-413 LYEYT
+413 
-418 DGPMEFDNPRDQ
+418 
-430 LYDDRAYYLGTYGFR
+430 
-445 NEAASMLL
+445 
-453 AKTIFE
+453 
-459 LLSEKYNELLQN
+459 
-471 YGMILMNQE
+471 
-480 MINNSNYIDTKC
+480 
-492 FVSGEYNLEI
+492 
-502 FIAICPSSENFA
+502 
-514 RKLYDGIVSN
+514 
-524 MITSPSSNNSFTEAT
+524 SFTEAT

-588 FDFKSLVDDEQ
+588 FNFKSLVDDEQ

-604 GYVFK
+604 GYVFE
-609 NEIVAIATINN
+609 NDIVAIATINN

-670 AFQSIGYEITLERGQ
+670 AFQSIGYDITLERGQ

-698 AKTKS
+698 AKTES

-776 IDDDSPDNAEKDKP
+776 IDDDSPDHAEKDKP

-810 SKSHNDYSTHTSH
+810 NKSHNDYSTHTSH

-865 GDHHEESVKIYSEQG
+865 GDHHEESVKIYSEKG

-904 RRMRME
+904 RRVRMD

-968 FIISNNF
+968 FIISNNL

-1015 EKYNGTEPVTGCAI
+1015 EKYNGTEPVTGCTI

-1145 RVLNFIDT
+1145 RVLNFIDA

>member
-30 EAVDRIASNCPKE
+30 EAVDRIASNSPKE

-169 DKALLENVYDQMVD
+169 SKALLENVYDQMVD

-246 TESDVQNMEDYILY
+246 TESDVRNMEDYILY

-267 AKNESERTLIMESIN
+267 AKNESERTIIMESIN

-297 ADSVIPMLPGARVSK
+297 ADSVIPMLPNARISK
-312 PILSKQFTEAL
+312 PILSKQFASVL
-323 SMENPKIYY
+323 AME
-332 NQNNLPKPLDSV
+332 S
-344 VNNIIEDLATTM
+344 
-356 KDLML
+356 
-361 TDPRFSSIKESH
+361 
-373 SFKNIESELDRV
+373 
-385 IKFCYDITY
+385 
-394 DVSCNSQSAPGIDI
+394 
-408 FNILD
+408 
-413 LYEYT
+413 
-418 DGPMEFDNPRDQ
+418 
-430 LYDDRAYYLGTYGFR
+430 
-445 NEAASMLL
+445 
-453 AKTIFE
+453 
-459 LLSEKYNELLQN
+459 
-471 YGMILMNQE
+471 
-480 MINNSNYIDTKC
+480 
-492 FVSGEYNLEI
+492 
-502 FIAICPSSENFA
+502 
-514 RKLYDGIVSN
+514 
-524 MITSPSSNNSFTEAT
+524 SFTEAT

-698 AKTKS
+698 AKTES

-810 SKSHNDYSTHTSH
+810 NKSHNDYSTHTSH

-865 GDHHEESVKIYSEQG
+865 GDHHEESVKIYSEKG

-920 TNQKFAPLINDEYF
+920 TNQKFAHLINDEYF

-1015 EKYNGTEPVTGCAI
+1015 EKYNGNEPVTGCTI

-1162 ENDIKEQLA
+1162 ENYIKEQLA

-1249 KAKYQMMRLKNEL
+1249 KAKYQIMRLKNEL

>member
-6 KLYQEAKAYGTIH
+6 KLYQEAKAYGAIH
-19 TKSNPALRNYM
+19 SKSNSVLRNYM
-30 EAVDRIASNCPKE
+30 EAVDHIASNSPKE

-79 NAIKTLKNK
+79 NVIKKLKNK

-99 DMINVME
+99 DMISVME

-169 DKALLENVYDQMVD
+169 NKALLENVYDQMVD

-246 TESDVQNMEDYILY
+246 TESDVRNMEDYILY

-267 AKNESERTLIMESIN
+267 AKNESERTIIMESIN

-312 PILSKQFTEAL
+312 PILSKQFASVL
-323 SMENPKIYY
+323 AME
-332 NQNNLPKPLDSV
+332 S
-344 VNNIIEDLATTM
+344 
-356 KDLML
+356 
-361 TDPRFSSIKESH
+361 
-373 SFKNIESELDRV
+373 
-385 IKFCYDITY
+385 
-394 DVSCNSQSAPGIDI
+394 
-408 FNILD
+408 
-413 LYEYT
+413 
-418 DGPMEFDNPRDQ
+418 
-430 LYDDRAYYLGTYGFR
+430 
-445 NEAASMLL
+445 
-453 AKTIFE
+453 
-459 LLSEKYNELLQN
+459 
-471 YGMILMNQE
+471 
-480 MINNSNYIDTKC
+480 
-492 FVSGEYNLEI
+492 
-502 FIAICPSSENFA
+502 
-514 RKLYDGIVSN
+514 
-524 MITSPSSNNSFTEAT
+524 SFTEAT

-588 FDFKSLVDDEQ
+588 FNFKSLVDDEQ

-698 AKTKS
+698 AKTES

-717 KTGKAPGYLRNN
+717 KTGKAPGYLKNN

-736 DDDTDDSDDVGDD
+736 DDTNDSDDVGDD
-749 IFGDHIDDTSKEKK
+749 IFGDHIDDTPKEKK

-810 SKSHNDYSTHTSH
+810 SKSHNDYSTHTNQ

-854 STNKRVHSHDY
+854 STNKRVHSNDY
-865 GDHHEESVKIYSEQG
+865 GDHHEESAQ
-880 NIRPDWWGSTFY
+880 
-892 PVYLPEDLRDSL
+892 L
-904 RRMRME
+904 
-910 FFETIINIVQ
+910 
-920 TNQKFAPLINDEYF
+920 
-934 KLLRFFGNYR
+934 YR
-944 PDEYEDD
+944 
-951 NGMIF
+951 
-956 FGNPGGYIGCGL
+956 
-968 FIISNNF
+968 
-975 LRYDYWENIYRIHQ
+975 
-989 NLDKN
+989 
-994 PNFDLDQALRDLHSA
+994 
-1009 ARNAMA
+1009 
-1015 EKYNGTEPVTGCAI
+1015 
-1029 DTRDSVNDLFT
+1029 
-1040 AESTDPK
+1040 
-1047 HVAHLWNTIGKYAS
+1047 
-1061 IKSGDTMFIGLN
+1061 
-1073 EDGTEFI
+1073 
-1080 VDEPIQESVYQEE
+1080 EE

-1145 RVLNFIDT
+1145 RVLNFIDA

>member
-6 KLYQEAKAYGTIH
+6 KLYQEAKAYGAIH
-19 TKSNPALRNYM
+19 SKSNSVLRNYM
-30 EAVDRIASNCPKE
+30 EAVDRIASNSPKE

-79 NAIKTLKNK
+79 NVIKNLKNK

-99 DMINVME
+99 DMISVME

-169 DKALLENVYDQMVD
+169 SKALLENVYDQMVD

-220 VNQSLENNEQAFR
+220 VNQALENNEQAFR

-246 TESDVQNMEDYILY
+246 TESDVRNMEDYILY

-267 AKNESERTLIMESIN
+267 ARNESERTLIMESIN

-323 SMENPKIYY
+323 SMENTKIHY

-344 VNNIIEDLATTM
+344 VNNIIEDLATTV

-361 TDPRFSSIKESH
+361 TDSRFSSIKESH
-373 SFKNIESELDRV
+373 SFKNIESELDGV
-385 IKFCYDITY
+385 IKHCHDITY
-394 DVSCNSQSAPGIDI
+394 DVLCINQSAPGIDI

-418 DGPMEFDNPRDQ
+418 DGPMEFDNPRDH
-430 LYDDRAYYLGTYGFR
+430 LYDDREYYMNTYGFR
-445 NEAASMLL
+445 NEAASILL

-480 MINNSNYIDTKC
+480 MIDNSNYIDTKC

-524 MITSPSSNNSFTEAT
+524 MITSQSSNNSFTEAT
-539 KYPEQKRSRFNKKP
+539 KYPEQKRSRFNNKP

-698 AKTKS
+698 AKTES

-717 KTGKAPGYLRNN
+717 KTGKAPGYLKNN

-776 IDDDSPDNAEKDKP
+776 DIDDDSPDNAEKDKP
-790 ASGANYYYYNYNY
+790 ANGANYYYYNYNY

-865 GDHHEESVKIYSEQG
+865 GDHHEESTQ
-880 NIRPDWWGSTFY
+880 
-892 PVYLPEDLRDSL
+892 L
-904 RRMRME
+904 
-910 FFETIINIVQ
+910 
-920 TNQKFAPLINDEYF
+920 
-934 KLLRFFGNYR
+934 YR
-944 PDEYEDD
+944 
-951 NGMIF
+951 
-956 FGNPGGYIGCGL
+956 
-968 FIISNNF
+968 
-975 LRYDYWENIYRIHQ
+975 
-989 NLDKN
+989 
-994 PNFDLDQALRDLHSA
+994 
-1009 ARNAMA
+1009 
-1015 EKYNGTEPVTGCAI
+1015 
-1029 DTRDSVNDLFT
+1029 
-1040 AESTDPK
+1040 
-1047 HVAHLWNTIGKYAS
+1047 
-1061 IKSGDTMFIGLN
+1061 
-1073 EDGTEFI
+1073 
-1080 VDEPIQESVYQEE
+1080 EE

-1112 MDIDRK
+1112 MDIDQK

-1123 GSLKRGAGKVRQTA
+1123 GTLKRGAGKVRQTA

-1145 RVLNFIDT
+1145 RVLNFIDG

-1186 VKYGAIYK
+1186 VKYGTIYK

>member
-30 EAVDRIASNCPKE
+30 EAVDRIASNSPKE

-99 DMINVME
+99 DMISVME

-169 DKALLENVYDQMVD
+169 NKALLENVYDQMVD

-233 ESVMMG
+233 EYVMMG

-246 TESDVQNMEDYILY
+246 TESDVRNMEDYILY

-297 ADSVIPMLPGARVSK
+297 ADSVIPMLPNARISK
-312 PILSKQFTEAL
+312 PILSKQFASVL
-323 SMENPKIYY
+323 AME
-332 NQNNLPKPLDSV
+332 S
-344 VNNIIEDLATTM
+344 
-356 KDLML
+356 
-361 TDPRFSSIKESH
+361 
-373 SFKNIESELDRV
+373 
-385 IKFCYDITY
+385 
-394 DVSCNSQSAPGIDI
+394 
-408 FNILD
+408 
-413 LYEYT
+413 
-418 DGPMEFDNPRDQ
+418 
-430 LYDDRAYYLGTYGFR
+430 
-445 NEAASMLL
+445 
-453 AKTIFE
+453 
-459 LLSEKYNELLQN
+459 
-471 YGMILMNQE
+471 
-480 MINNSNYIDTKC
+480 
-492 FVSGEYNLEI
+492 
-502 FIAICPSSENFA
+502 
-514 RKLYDGIVSN
+514 
-524 MITSPSSNNSFTEAT
+524 SFTEAT

-588 FDFKSLVDDEQ
+588 FNFKSLVDDER

-604 GYVFK
+604 GYVFE
-609 NEIVAIATINN
+609 NDIVAIATINN

-698 AKTKS
+698 AKTES
-703 VSFTEALSSNTRNK
+703 VSFTEAISSNTRNK
-717 KTGKAPGYLRNN
+717 KTGKAPGYLKNN

-736 DDDTDDSDDVGDD
+736 DDDTDNSDDVGDD
-749 IFGDHIDDTSKEKK
+749 IFGDHIDDTPKETK

-776 IDDDSPDNAEKDKP
+776 IDDDSPDHAEKDKH

-810 SKSHNDYSTHTSH
+810 NKSHNDYSTHTSH

-865 GDHHEESVKIYSEQG
+865 GDHHEESVKIYSEKG

-968 FIISNNF
+968 FIISNNL
-975 LRYDYWENIYRIHQ
+975 LRYDYWENIYRIHRE
-989 NLDKN
+989 LDKN

-1015 EKYNGTEPVTGCAI
+1015 EKYNGTEPVTGCTI

>member
-30 EAVDRIASNCPKE
+30 EAVDRIASNSPKE

-79 NAIKTLKNK
+79 NVIKKLKNK

-169 DKALLENVYDQMVD
+169 NKALLENVYDQMVD

-246 TESDVQNMEDYILY
+246 TESDVRNMEDYILY

-267 AKNESERTLIMESIN
+267 AKNESERTIIMESIN

-297 ADSVIPMLPGARVSK
+297 ADSVIPMLPNARISK
-312 PILSKQFTEAL
+312 PILSKQFASVL
-323 SMENPKIYY
+323 AME
-332 NQNNLPKPLDSV
+332 S
-344 VNNIIEDLATTM
+344 
-356 KDLML
+356 
-361 TDPRFSSIKESH
+361 
-373 SFKNIESELDRV
+373 
-385 IKFCYDITY
+385 
-394 DVSCNSQSAPGIDI
+394 
-408 FNILD
+408 
-413 LYEYT
+413 
-418 DGPMEFDNPRDQ
+418 
-430 LYDDRAYYLGTYGFR
+430 
-445 NEAASMLL
+445 
-453 AKTIFE
+453 
-459 LLSEKYNELLQN
+459 
-471 YGMILMNQE
+471 
-480 MINNSNYIDTKC
+480 
-492 FVSGEYNLEI
+492 
-502 FIAICPSSENFA
+502 
-514 RKLYDGIVSN
+514 
-524 MITSPSSNNSFTEAT
+524 SFTEAT
-539 KYPEQKRSRFNKKP
+539 KYPEQKRSRFNNKP

-698 AKTKS
+698 AKTES
-703 VSFTEALSSNTRNK
+703 VSFTEAISSNTRNK
-717 KTGKAPGYLRNN
+717 KTGKAPGYLKNN

-736 DDDTDDSDDVGDD
+736 DDDTDNSDDVGDD

-810 SKSHNDYSTHTSH
+810 NKSHNDYSTHTSH
-823 DSHDKKYHTI
+823 DSHDKKYHAI

-865 GDHHEESVKIYSEQG
+865 GDHHEESVKIYSEKG

-934 KLLRFFGNYR
+934 KLLRFFGNYQ

-1040 AESTDPK
+1040 AESTDPE

-1145 RVLNFIDT
+1145 RVLNFIDA

>member
-30 EAVDRIASNCPKE
+30 EAVDRIASNSPKE

-57 ANTFSSFLEKHKV
+57 ANTFSSFLEKHNV

-79 NAIKTLKNK
+79 NVIKKLKNK

-99 DMINVME
+99 DMISVME

-169 DKALLENVYDQMVD
+169 NKALLENVYDQMVD

-246 TESDVQNMEDYILY
+246 TESDVRNMEDYILY

-267 AKNESERTLIMESIN
+267 AKNESERTIIMESIN

-297 ADSVIPMLPGARVSK
+297 ADSVIPMLPNARISK
-312 PILSKQFTEAL
+312 PILSKQFASVL
-323 SMENPKIYY
+323 AME
-332 NQNNLPKPLDSV
+332 S
-344 VNNIIEDLATTM
+344 
-356 KDLML
+356 
-361 TDPRFSSIKESH
+361 
-373 SFKNIESELDRV
+373 
-385 IKFCYDITY
+385 
-394 DVSCNSQSAPGIDI
+394 
-408 FNILD
+408 
-413 LYEYT
+413 
-418 DGPMEFDNPRDQ
+418 
-430 LYDDRAYYLGTYGFR
+430 
-445 NEAASMLL
+445 
-453 AKTIFE
+453 
-459 LLSEKYNELLQN
+459 
-471 YGMILMNQE
+471 
-480 MINNSNYIDTKC
+480 
-492 FVSGEYNLEI
+492 
-502 FIAICPSSENFA
+502 
-514 RKLYDGIVSN
+514 
-524 MITSPSSNNSFTEAT
+524 SFTEAT

-553 RSGSEVIQY
+553 RSGSEVIQH

-588 FDFKSLVDDEQ
+588 FNFKSLVDDEQ

-604 GYVFK
+604 GYVFN

-698 AKTKS
+698 AKTES

-717 KTGKAPGYLRNN
+717 KTGKAPGYLKNN

-736 DDDTDDSDDVGDD
+736 DDDTDDSNDVGDD

-763 TSKTEPEPYQYDD
+763 TSKTEPEPYQYDDD

-845 DSHNQKNDN
+845 DSYNQKNDN

-865 GDHHEESVKIYSEQG
+865 GDHHEESVKIYSEKG

-968 FIISNNF
+968 FIISNNL
-975 LRYDYWENIYRIHQ
+975 LRYDYWENIYRIHRE
-989 NLDKN
+989 LDKN

-1015 EKYNGTEPVTGCAI
+1015 EKYNGNEPVTGCTI

-1145 RVLNFIDT
+1145 RVLNFIDA

>member
-30 EAVDRIASNCPKE
+30 EAVDRIASSSPKE

-99 DMINVME
+99 EMISVME

-169 DKALLENVYDQMVD
+169 NKALLENVYDQMVD

-246 TESDVQNMEDYILY
+246 TESDVRNMEDYILY

-267 AKNESERTLIMESIN
+267 AKNESERTIIMESIN

-297 ADSVIPMLPGARVSK
+297 ADSVIPMLPGTRVSK
-312 PILSKQFTEAL
+312 PIPSKQFASVL
-323 SMENPKIYY
+323 AME
-332 NQNNLPKPLDSV
+332 S
-344 VNNIIEDLATTM
+344 
-356 KDLML
+356 
-361 TDPRFSSIKESH
+361 
-373 SFKNIESELDRV
+373 
-385 IKFCYDITY
+385 
-394 DVSCNSQSAPGIDI
+394 
-408 FNILD
+408 
-413 LYEYT
+413 
-418 DGPMEFDNPRDQ
+418 
-430 LYDDRAYYLGTYGFR
+430 
-445 NEAASMLL
+445 
-453 AKTIFE
+453 
-459 LLSEKYNELLQN
+459 
-471 YGMILMNQE
+471 
-480 MINNSNYIDTKC
+480 
-492 FVSGEYNLEI
+492 
-502 FIAICPSSENFA
+502 
-514 RKLYDGIVSN
+514 
-524 MITSPSSNNSFTEAT
+524 SFTEAT

-588 FDFKSLVDDEQ
+588 FNFKSLVDDEQ

-604 GYVFK
+604 GYVFE
-609 NEIVAIATINN
+609 NDIVAIATINN

-670 AFQSIGYEITLERGQ
+670 AFQSIGYDITLERGQ

-698 AKTKS
+698 AKTES

-776 IDDDSPDNAEKDKP
+776 IDDDSPDHAEKDKP

-810 SKSHNDYSTHTSH
+810 NKSHNDYSTHTSH

-865 GDHHEESVKIYSEQG
+865 GDHHEESAQ
-880 NIRPDWWGSTFY
+880 
-892 PVYLPEDLRDSL
+892 L
-904 RRMRME
+904 
-910 FFETIINIVQ
+910 
-920 TNQKFAPLINDEYF
+920 
-934 KLLRFFGNYR
+934 YR
-944 PDEYEDD
+944 
-951 NGMIF
+951 
-956 FGNPGGYIGCGL
+956 
-968 FIISNNF
+968 
-975 LRYDYWENIYRIHQ
+975 
-989 NLDKN
+989 
-994 PNFDLDQALRDLHSA
+994 
-1009 ARNAMA
+1009 
-1015 EKYNGTEPVTGCAI
+1015 
-1029 DTRDSVNDLFT
+1029 
-1040 AESTDPK
+1040 
-1047 HVAHLWNTIGKYAS
+1047 
-1061 IKSGDTMFIGLN
+1061 
-1073 EDGTEFI
+1073 
-1080 VDEPIQESVYQEE
+1080 EE

-1137 RAVTKPFK
+1137 RAITKPFK

>member
-30 EAVDRIASNCPKE
+30 EAVDRIASNSPKE

-169 DKALLENVYDQMVD
+169 NKVLLENVYDQMVD

-220 VNQSLENNEQAFR
+220 VNQALENNEQAFR

-246 TESDVQNMEDYILY
+246 TESDVRNMEDYILY

-267 AKNESERTLIMESIN
+267 AKNESERTIIMESIN

-344 VNNIIEDLATTM
+344 VNNIIEDLATTV

-385 IKFCYDITY
+385 IKFCHDITY

-553 RSGSEVIQY
+553 RSGSEVIQH

-588 FDFKSLVDDEQ
+588 FNFKSLVDDEQ

-620 ARSKTNKVNICAVHP
+620 ARSKTNKINICAVHP

-698 AKTKS
+698 AKTES

-717 KTGKAPGYLRNN
+717 KTGKAPGYLKNN

-736 DDDTDDSDDVGDD
+736 DDDTDDSNDVGDD

-763 TSKTEPEPYQYDD
+763 TSKTEPEPYQYDDD

-865 GDHHEESVKIYSEQG
+865 SDHHEESVKLY
-880 NIRPDWWGSTFY
+880 
-892 PVYLPEDLRDSL
+892 
-904 RRMRME
+904 
-910 FFETIINIVQ
+910 
-920 TNQKFAPLINDEYF
+920 
-934 KLLRFFGNYR
+934 
-944 PDEYEDD
+944 
-951 NGMIF
+951 
-956 FGNPGGYIGCGL
+956 
-968 FIISNNF
+968 
-975 LRYDYWENIYRIHQ
+975 H
-989 NLDKN
+989 
-994 PNFDLDQALRDLHSA
+994 
-1009 ARNAMA
+1009 
-1015 EKYNGTEPVTGCAI
+1015 
-1029 DTRDSVNDLFT
+1029 
-1040 AESTDPK
+1040 
-1047 HVAHLWNTIGKYAS
+1047 
-1061 IKSGDTMFIGLN
+1061 
-1073 EDGTEFI
+1073 
-1080 VDEPIQESVYQEE
+1080 EE

>member
-6 KLYQEAKAYGTIH
+6 KLYQEAKAYGAIH
-19 TKSNPALRNYM
+19 SKSNSVLRNYT
-30 EAVDRIASNCPKE
+30 EAVDRIASNSPKE

-79 NAIKTLKNK
+79 NVIKNLKNK

-99 DMINVME
+99 DMISVME

-169 DKALLENVYDQMVD
+169 SKALLENVYDQMVD

-246 TESDVQNMEDYILY
+246 TESDVRNMEDYILY

-267 AKNESERTLIMESIN
+267 AKNESERALIMESIN

-312 PILSKQFTEAL
+312 PILSKQ
-323 SMENPKIYY
+323 
-332 NQNNLPKPLDSV
+332 
-344 VNNIIEDLATTM
+344 
-356 KDLML
+356 
-361 TDPRFSSIKESH
+361 
-373 SFKNIESELDRV
+373 
-385 IKFCYDITY
+385 
-394 DVSCNSQSAPGIDI
+394 
-408 FNILD
+408 
-413 LYEYT
+413 
-418 DGPMEFDNPRDQ
+418 
-430 LYDDRAYYLGTYGFR
+430 
-445 NEAASMLL
+445 
-453 AKTIFE
+453 
-459 LLSEKYNELLQN
+459 
-471 YGMILMNQE
+471 
-480 MINNSNYIDTKC
+480 
-492 FVSGEYNLEI
+492 
-502 FIAICPSSENFA
+502 
-514 RKLYDGIVSN
+514 
-524 MITSPSSNNSFTEAT
+524 
-539 KYPEQKRSRFNKKP
+539 
-553 RSGSEVIQY
+553 
-562 IEDVDNDKFKEWFF
+562 
-576 KTPAGSKLNKKT
+576 
-588 FDFKSLVDDEQ
+588 
-599 NIDSV
+599 
-604 GYVFK
+604 
-609 NEIVAIATINN
+609 
-620 ARSKTNKVNICAVHP
+620 
-635 RHKGCLVNL
+635 
-644 FRLIDSRWISDTT
+644 
-657 VELNKST
+657 
-664 QKEFVD
+664 
-670 AFQSIGYEITLERGQ
+670 
-685 VVTLSRKKKTKGT
+685 
-698 AKTKS
+698 
-703 VSFTEALSSNTRNK
+703 FTEALSSNTRNK

-810 SKSHNDYSTHTSH
+810 NKSHNDYSTHTSH
-823 DSHDKKYHTI
+823 DSHDKKYHII

-865 GDHHEESVKIYSEQG
+865 GDHHEESTNYQEGFFGDLFGSSKSVNPSEKLLAQSYGTDLEDIYDGALYKVACHIMRAIFVQMKQMIESDPQFKW
-880 NIRPDWWGSTFY
+880 IRENASNAIPNLNKYIDDPSDNWHITFY
-892 PVYLPEDLRDSL
+892 KVERNGKIQYDAHCNLFYQAYLDEILFDS
-904 RRMRME
+904 
-910 FFETIINIVQ
+910 
-920 TNQKFAPLINDEYF
+920 NDI
-934 KLLRFFGNYR
+934 GQ
-944 PDEYEDD
+944 YEDD
-951 NGMIF
+951 GDNNKDGFSLINRACYNVALDELDELPFKYHLDLYTPEDARRGLMFEIPNDSDTIIGF
-956 FGNPGGYIGCGL
+956 YGINYDGYKDL
-968 FIISNNF
+968 
-975 LRYDYWENIYRIHQ
+975 WKE
-989 NLDKN
+989 
-994 PNFDLDQALRDLHSA
+994 FDPDHYQ
-1009 ARNAMA
+1009 
-1015 EKYNGTEPVTGCAI
+1015 EKV
-1029 DTRDSVNDLFT
+1029 FT
-1040 AESTDPK
+1040 
-1047 HVAHLWNTIGKYAS
+1047 
-1061 IKSGDTMFIGLN
+1061 
-1073 EDGTEFI
+1073 
-1080 VDEPIQESVYQEE
+1080 EE

>member
-6 KLYQEAKAYGTIH
+6 KLYQEAKAYGAIH
-19 TKSNPALRNYM
+19 SKSNSVLRNYM
-30 EAVDRIASNCPKE
+30 EAVDHIASNSPKE

-79 NAIKTLKNK
+79 NVIKKLKNK

-99 DMINVME
+99 DMISVME

-115 MDMAIYFED
+115 MDMVIYFED

-169 DKALLENVYDQMVD
+169 NKALLENVYDQMVD

-246 TESDVQNMEDYILY
+246 TESDVRNMEDYILY

-297 ADSVIPMLPGARVSK
+297 ADSVIPMLPGTRVSK
-312 PILSKQFTEAL
+312 PILSKQFASVL
-323 SMENPKIYY
+323 AME
-332 NQNNLPKPLDSV
+332 S
-344 VNNIIEDLATTM
+344 
-356 KDLML
+356 
-361 TDPRFSSIKESH
+361 
-373 SFKNIESELDRV
+373 
-385 IKFCYDITY
+385 
-394 DVSCNSQSAPGIDI
+394 
-408 FNILD
+408 
-413 LYEYT
+413 
-418 DGPMEFDNPRDQ
+418 
-430 LYDDRAYYLGTYGFR
+430 
-445 NEAASMLL
+445 
-453 AKTIFE
+453 
-459 LLSEKYNELLQN
+459 
-471 YGMILMNQE
+471 
-480 MINNSNYIDTKC
+480 
-492 FVSGEYNLEI
+492 
-502 FIAICPSSENFA
+502 
-514 RKLYDGIVSN
+514 
-524 MITSPSSNNSFTEAT
+524 SFTEAT

-588 FDFKSLVDDEQ
+588 FNFKSLVDDEQ

-698 AKTKS
+698 VKTES

-717 KTGKAPGYLRNN
+717 KTGKAPGYLKNN

-736 DDDTDDSDDVGDD
+736 DDDTDNSDDVGDD
-749 IFGDHIDDTSKEKK
+749 IFGDHIDDTPKEKK
-763 TSKTEPEPYQYDD
+763 TSKTDPEPYQYDD

-865 GDHHEESVKIYSEQG
+865 GDHHEESVQLY
-880 NIRPDWWGSTFY
+880 
-892 PVYLPEDLRDSL
+892 
-904 RRMRME
+904 
-910 FFETIINIVQ
+910 
-920 TNQKFAPLINDEYF
+920 
-934 KLLRFFGNYR
+934 
-944 PDEYEDD
+944 
-951 NGMIF
+951 
-956 FGNPGGYIGCGL
+956 
-968 FIISNNF
+968 
-975 LRYDYWENIYRIHQ
+975 H
-989 NLDKN
+989 
-994 PNFDLDQALRDLHSA
+994 
-1009 ARNAMA
+1009 
-1015 EKYNGTEPVTGCAI
+1015 
-1029 DTRDSVNDLFT
+1029 
-1040 AESTDPK
+1040 
-1047 HVAHLWNTIGKYAS
+1047 
-1061 IKSGDTMFIGLN
+1061 
-1073 EDGTEFI
+1073 
-1080 VDEPIQESVYQEE
+1080 EE
-1093 VGDADDD
+1093 VGDADDN

-1112 MDIDRK
+1112 MDIDQK

-1145 RVLNFIDT
+1145 RVLNFIDA

>member
-6 KLYQEAKAYGTIH
+6 KLYQEAKAYGAIH
-19 TKSNPALRNYM
+19 SKSNSVLRNYT
-30 EAVDRIASNCPKE
+30 EAVDRIASNSPKE

-79 NAIKTLKNK
+79 NVINKLKNK

-99 DMINVME
+99 DMISVME

-139 KLSNK
+139 KLSTNK

-169 DKALLENVYDQMVD
+169 SKALLENVYDQMVD

-246 TESDVQNMEDYILY
+246 TESDVRNMEDYILY

-323 SMENPKIYY
+323 S
-332 NQNNLPKPLDSV
+332 
-344 VNNIIEDLATTM
+344 
-356 KDLML
+356 
-361 TDPRFSSIKESH
+361 
-373 SFKNIESELDRV
+373 
-385 IKFCYDITY
+385 
-394 DVSCNSQSAPGIDI
+394 
-408 FNILD
+408 
-413 LYEYT
+413 
-418 DGPMEFDNPRDQ
+418 
-430 LYDDRAYYLGTYGFR
+430 
-445 NEAASMLL
+445 
-453 AKTIFE
+453 
-459 LLSEKYNELLQN
+459 
-471 YGMILMNQE
+471 
-480 MINNSNYIDTKC
+480 
-492 FVSGEYNLEI
+492 
-502 FIAICPSSENFA
+502 
-514 RKLYDGIVSN
+514 
-524 MITSPSSNNSFTEAT
+524 
-539 KYPEQKRSRFNKKP
+539 
-553 RSGSEVIQY
+553 
-562 IEDVDNDKFKEWFF
+562 
-576 KTPAGSKLNKKT
+576 
-588 FDFKSLVDDEQ
+588 
-599 NIDSV
+599 
-604 GYVFK
+604 
-609 NEIVAIATINN
+609 
-620 ARSKTNKVNICAVHP
+620 
-635 RHKGCLVNL
+635 
-644 FRLIDSRWISDTT
+644 
-657 VELNKST
+657 
-664 QKEFVD
+664 
-670 AFQSIGYEITLERGQ
+670 
-685 VVTLSRKKKTKGT
+685 
-698 AKTKS
+698 
-703 VSFTEALSSNTRNK
+703 SNTRNK

-736 DDDTDDSDDVGDD
+736 DDDTDDSNDVGDD

-810 SKSHNDYSTHTSH
+810 NKSHNDYSTHTSH

-865 GDHHEESVKIYSEQG
+865 GDHHEESVSYREGFLGDLFGSSKPVNSSEKLLAQSYGTDLEDIYDGALYKVACHIMRAIFVQMKQMIESDPQFKW
-880 NIRPDWWGSTFY
+880 IRENASNAIPNLNKYIDDPSDNWHITFY
-892 PVYLPEDLRDSL
+892 KVERNGKIQYDAHCNLFYQDYLDEILFDS
-904 RRMRME
+904 
-910 FFETIINIVQ
+910 
-920 TNQKFAPLINDEYF
+920 NDI
-934 KLLRFFGNYR
+934 GQ
-944 PDEYEDD
+944 YEDD
-951 NGMIF
+951 GDNNKDGFSLINRACYNVALDELDELPFKYHLDLYTPEDARRGLMFAIPNDSDTIIGF
-956 FGNPGGYIGCGL
+956 YGINYDGYKDL
-968 FIISNNF
+968 
-975 LRYDYWENIYRIHQ
+975 WKE
-989 NLDKN
+989 
-994 PNFDLDQALRDLHSA
+994 FDPDHYQ
-1009 ARNAMA
+1009 
-1015 EKYNGTEPVTGCAI
+1015 EKV
-1029 DTRDSVNDLFT
+1029 FT
-1040 AESTDPK
+1040 
-1047 HVAHLWNTIGKYAS
+1047 
-1061 IKSGDTMFIGLN
+1061 
-1073 EDGTEFI
+1073 
-1080 VDEPIQESVYQEE
+1080 EE

-1123 GSLKRGAGKVRQTA
+1123 GTLKRGAGKVRQTA
-1137 RAVTKPFK
+1137 RVVTKPFK

-1241 DADANKDR
+1241 DADANGDK

>member
-30 EAVDRIASNCPKE
+30 EAVDRIASNSPKE

-57 ANTFSSFLEKHKV
+57 ANTFSSFLEKYKV

-79 NAIKTLKNK
+79 NVIKKLKNK

-169 DKALLENVYDQMVD
+169 NKALLENVYDQMVD

-246 TESDVQNMEDYILY
+246 TESDVRNMEDYILY

-267 AKNESERTLIMESIN
+267 AKNESERTIIMESIN

-297 ADSVIPMLPGARVSK
+297 ADSVIPMLPGTRVSK
-312 PILSKQFTEAL
+312 PILSKQFASVL
-323 SMENPKIYY
+323 AME
-332 NQNNLPKPLDSV
+332 S
-344 VNNIIEDLATTM
+344 
-356 KDLML
+356 
-361 TDPRFSSIKESH
+361 
-373 SFKNIESELDRV
+373 
-385 IKFCYDITY
+385 
-394 DVSCNSQSAPGIDI
+394 
-408 FNILD
+408 
-413 LYEYT
+413 
-418 DGPMEFDNPRDQ
+418 
-430 LYDDRAYYLGTYGFR
+430 
-445 NEAASMLL
+445 
-453 AKTIFE
+453 
-459 LLSEKYNELLQN
+459 
-471 YGMILMNQE
+471 
-480 MINNSNYIDTKC
+480 
-492 FVSGEYNLEI
+492 
-502 FIAICPSSENFA
+502 
-514 RKLYDGIVSN
+514 
-524 MITSPSSNNSFTEAT
+524 SFTEAT

-620 ARSKTNKVNICAVHP
+620 ARSKTNKINICAVHP

-698 AKTKS
+698 AKTES
-703 VSFTEALSSNTRNK
+703 VSFTEAISSNTRNK
-717 KTGKAPGYLRNN
+717 KTGKAPGYLKNN

-736 DDDTDDSDDVGDD
+736 DDDTDDSNDVGDD

-810 SKSHNDYSTHTSH
+810 NKSHNDYSTHTSH

-865 GDHHEESVKIYSEQG
+865 GDHHEESVKIYSEKG

-968 FIISNNF
+968 FIISNNL
-975 LRYDYWENIYRIHQ
+975 LRYDYWENIYRIHRE
-989 NLDKN
+989 LDKN

-1015 EKYNGTEPVTGCAI
+1015 EKYNGNEPVTGCTI

-1145 RVLNFIDT
+1145 RVLNFIDA

>member
-6 KLYQEAKAYGTIH
+6 KLYQEAKAYATIH

-30 EAVDRIASNCPKE
+30 EAVDRIASNSPKE

-79 NAIKTLKNK
+79 NAIKKLKNK

-99 DMINVME
+99 EMISVME

-169 DKALLENVYDQMVD
+169 NKALLENVYDQMVD

-246 TESDVQNMEDYILY
+246 TESDVRNMEDYILY

-297 ADSVIPMLPGARVSK
+297 ADSVIPMLPNARISK
-312 PILSKQFTEAL
+312 PILSKQFASVL
-323 SMENPKIYY
+323 AME
-332 NQNNLPKPLDSV
+332 S
-344 VNNIIEDLATTM
+344 
-356 KDLML
+356 
-361 TDPRFSSIKESH
+361 
-373 SFKNIESELDRV
+373 
-385 IKFCYDITY
+385 
-394 DVSCNSQSAPGIDI
+394 
-408 FNILD
+408 
-413 LYEYT
+413 
-418 DGPMEFDNPRDQ
+418 
-430 LYDDRAYYLGTYGFR
+430 
-445 NEAASMLL
+445 
-453 AKTIFE
+453 
-459 LLSEKYNELLQN
+459 
-471 YGMILMNQE
+471 
-480 MINNSNYIDTKC
+480 
-492 FVSGEYNLEI
+492 
-502 FIAICPSSENFA
+502 
-514 RKLYDGIVSN
+514 
-524 MITSPSSNNSFTEAT
+524 SFTEAT
-539 KYPEQKRSRFNKKP
+539 KYPEQKRSRFNKNP

-588 FDFKSLVDDEQ
+588 FNFKSLVDDEQ

-698 AKTKS
+698 AKTES

-717 KTGKAPGYLRNN
+717 KTGKAPGYLKNN

-736 DDDTDDSDDVGDD
+736 DDDTDNSDDVGDD

-776 IDDDSPDNAEKDKP
+776 IDDDSPDHAEKDKP

-810 SKSHNDYSTHTSH
+810 NKSHNDYSTHTSH

-865 GDHHEESVKIYSEQG
+865 GDHHEESVKIYSEKG

-934 KLLRFFGNYR
+934 KLLRFFGNYQ

-975 LRYDYWENIYRIHQ
+975 LRYDYWENIYRIHRE
-989 NLDKN
+989 LDKN

-1015 EKYNGTEPVTGCAI
+1015 EKYNGNEPVTGCTI

-1145 RVLNFIDT
+1145 RVLNFIDA

>member
-6 KLYQEAKAYGTIH
+6 KLYQEAKAYGAIH
-19 TKSNPALRNYM
+19 SKSNSVLRNYM
-30 EAVDRIASNCPKE
+30 EAVDRIASNSPKE

-79 NAIKTLKNK
+79 NVIKKLKNK

-99 DMINVME
+99 DMISVME

-169 DKALLENVYDQMVD
+169 NKALLENVYDQMVD

-246 TESDVQNMEDYILY
+246 TESDVRNMEDYILY

-267 AKNESERTLIMESIN
+267 AKNESERALIMESIN

-312 PILSKQFTEAL
+312 PILSKQFASVL
-323 SMENPKIYY
+323 AME
-332 NQNNLPKPLDSV
+332 S
-344 VNNIIEDLATTM
+344 
-356 KDLML
+356 
-361 TDPRFSSIKESH
+361 
-373 SFKNIESELDRV
+373 
-385 IKFCYDITY
+385 
-394 DVSCNSQSAPGIDI
+394 
-408 FNILD
+408 
-413 LYEYT
+413 
-418 DGPMEFDNPRDQ
+418 
-430 LYDDRAYYLGTYGFR
+430 
-445 NEAASMLL
+445 
-453 AKTIFE
+453 
-459 LLSEKYNELLQN
+459 
-471 YGMILMNQE
+471 
-480 MINNSNYIDTKC
+480 
-492 FVSGEYNLEI
+492 
-502 FIAICPSSENFA
+502 
-514 RKLYDGIVSN
+514 
-524 MITSPSSNNSFTEAT
+524 SFTEAT

-588 FDFKSLVDDEQ
+588 FNFKSLVDDEQ

-698 AKTKS
+698 VKTES

-717 KTGKAPGYLRNN
+717 KTGKAPGYLKNN

-736 DDDTDDSDDVGDD
+736 DDDTDNSDDVGDD
-749 IFGDHIDDTSKEKK
+749 IFGDHIDDTPKEKK
-763 TSKTEPEPYQYDD
+763 TSKTDPEPYQYDD

-865 GDHHEESVKIYSEQG
+865 GDHHEESVQLY
-880 NIRPDWWGSTFY
+880 
-892 PVYLPEDLRDSL
+892 
-904 RRMRME
+904 
-910 FFETIINIVQ
+910 
-920 TNQKFAPLINDEYF
+920 
-934 KLLRFFGNYR
+934 
-944 PDEYEDD
+944 
-951 NGMIF
+951 
-956 FGNPGGYIGCGL
+956 
-968 FIISNNF
+968 
-975 LRYDYWENIYRIHQ
+975 H
-989 NLDKN
+989 
-994 PNFDLDQALRDLHSA
+994 
-1009 ARNAMA
+1009 
-1015 EKYNGTEPVTGCAI
+1015 
-1029 DTRDSVNDLFT
+1029 
-1040 AESTDPK
+1040 
-1047 HVAHLWNTIGKYAS
+1047 
-1061 IKSGDTMFIGLN
+1061 
-1073 EDGTEFI
+1073 
-1080 VDEPIQESVYQEE
+1080 EE
-1093 VGDADDD
+1093 VGDADDN

-1112 MDIDRK
+1112 MDIDQK

-1145 RVLNFIDT
+1145 RVLNFIDA

>member
-6 KLYQEAKAYGTIH
+6 KLYQEAKAYGAIH
-19 TKSNPALRNYM
+19 SKSNSVLRNYM
-30 EAVDRIASNCPKE
+30 EAVDRIASNSPKE

-79 NAIKTLKNK
+79 NVIKNLKNK

-99 DMINVME
+99 DMISVME

-169 DKALLENVYDQMVD
+169 SKALLENVYDQMVD

-246 TESDVQNMEDYILY
+246 TESDVRNMEDYILY

-323 SMENPKIYY
+323 S
-332 NQNNLPKPLDSV
+332 
-344 VNNIIEDLATTM
+344 
-356 KDLML
+356 
-361 TDPRFSSIKESH
+361 
-373 SFKNIESELDRV
+373 
-385 IKFCYDITY
+385 
-394 DVSCNSQSAPGIDI
+394 
-408 FNILD
+408 
-413 LYEYT
+413 
-418 DGPMEFDNPRDQ
+418 
-430 LYDDRAYYLGTYGFR
+430 
-445 NEAASMLL
+445 
-453 AKTIFE
+453 
-459 LLSEKYNELLQN
+459 
-471 YGMILMNQE
+471 
-480 MINNSNYIDTKC
+480 
-492 FVSGEYNLEI
+492 
-502 FIAICPSSENFA
+502 
-514 RKLYDGIVSN
+514 
-524 MITSPSSNNSFTEAT
+524 
-539 KYPEQKRSRFNKKP
+539 
-553 RSGSEVIQY
+553 
-562 IEDVDNDKFKEWFF
+562 
-576 KTPAGSKLNKKT
+576 
-588 FDFKSLVDDEQ
+588 
-599 NIDSV
+599 
-604 GYVFK
+604 
-609 NEIVAIATINN
+609 
-620 ARSKTNKVNICAVHP
+620 
-635 RHKGCLVNL
+635 
-644 FRLIDSRWISDTT
+644 
-657 VELNKST
+657 
-664 QKEFVD
+664 
-670 AFQSIGYEITLERGQ
+670 
-685 VVTLSRKKKTKGT
+685 
-698 AKTKS
+698 
-703 VSFTEALSSNTRNK
+703 SNTRNK

-736 DDDTDDSDDVGDD
+736 DDDTDDSNDVGDD

-763 TSKTEPEPYQYDD
+763 TSKAEPEPYQYDD

-810 SKSHNDYSTHTSH
+810 NKSHNDYSTHTSH

-865 GDHHEESVKIYSEQG
+865 GDHHEESTNYQEGFFGDLFGSSKPVNSSEKLLAQSYGTDLEDIYDGALYKVACHIMRAIFVQMKQMIESDPQFKW
-880 NIRPDWWGSTFY
+880 IRENASNAIPNLNKYIDDPSDNWHITFY
-892 PVYLPEDLRDSL
+892 KVERNGKIQYDAHCNLFYQDYLDEILFDS
-904 RRMRME
+904 
-910 FFETIINIVQ
+910 
-920 TNQKFAPLINDEYF
+920 NDI
-934 KLLRFFGNYR
+934 GQ
-944 PDEYEDD
+944 YEDD
-951 NGMIF
+951 GDNNKDGFSLINRACYNVALDELDELPFKYHLDLYTPEDARRGLMFEIPNDSDTIIGF
-956 FGNPGGYIGCGL
+956 YGINYDGYKDL
-968 FIISNNF
+968 
-975 LRYDYWENIYRIHQ
+975 WKE
-989 NLDKN
+989 
-994 PNFDLDQALRDLHSA
+994 FDPDHYQ
-1009 ARNAMA
+1009 
-1015 EKYNGTEPVTGCAI
+1015 EKV
-1029 DTRDSVNDLFT
+1029 FT
-1040 AESTDPK
+1040 
-1047 HVAHLWNTIGKYAS
+1047 
-1061 IKSGDTMFIGLN
+1061 
-1073 EDGTEFI
+1073 
-1080 VDEPIQESVYQEE
+1080 EE

-1137 RAVTKPFK
+1137 RAITKPFK

-1241 DADANKDR
+1241 DADANGDK

>member
-30 EAVDRIASNCPKE
+30 EAVDRIASNSPKE

-169 DKALLENVYDQMVD
+169 NKALLENVYDQMVD

-246 TESDVQNMEDYILY
+246 TESDVRNMEDYILY

-297 ADSVIPMLPGARVSK
+297 ADSVIPMLPNAHISK
-312 PILSKQFTEAL
+312 PILSKQFASVL
-323 SMENPKIYY
+323 AME
-332 NQNNLPKPLDSV
+332 S
-344 VNNIIEDLATTM
+344 
-356 KDLML
+356 
-361 TDPRFSSIKESH
+361 
-373 SFKNIESELDRV
+373 
-385 IKFCYDITY
+385 
-394 DVSCNSQSAPGIDI
+394 
-408 FNILD
+408 
-413 LYEYT
+413 
-418 DGPMEFDNPRDQ
+418 
-430 LYDDRAYYLGTYGFR
+430 
-445 NEAASMLL
+445 
-453 AKTIFE
+453 
-459 LLSEKYNELLQN
+459 
-471 YGMILMNQE
+471 
-480 MINNSNYIDTKC
+480 
-492 FVSGEYNLEI
+492 
-502 FIAICPSSENFA
+502 
-514 RKLYDGIVSN
+514 
-524 MITSPSSNNSFTEAT
+524 SFTEAT

-698 AKTKS
+698 AKTES

-865 GDHHEESVKIYSEQG
+865 GDHHEESVKIYSEKG

-1015 EKYNGTEPVTGCAI
+1015 EKYNGNEPVTGCTI

-1080 VDEPIQESVYQEE
+1080 GDEPIQESVYQEE

>member
-30 EAVDRIASNCPKE
+30 EAVDRIASNSPKE

-99 DMINVME
+99 EMISVME

-169 DKALLENVYDQMVD
+169 NKALLENVYDQMVD

-220 VNQSLENNEQAFR
+220 VNRSLENNEQAFR

-246 TESDVQNMEDYILY
+246 TESDVRNMEDYILY

-297 ADSVIPMLPGARVSK
+297 ADSVIPMLPNARISK
-312 PILSKQFTEAL
+312 PILSKQFASVL
-323 SMENPKIYY
+323 AME
-332 NQNNLPKPLDSV
+332 S
-344 VNNIIEDLATTM
+344 
-356 KDLML
+356 
-361 TDPRFSSIKESH
+361 
-373 SFKNIESELDRV
+373 
-385 IKFCYDITY
+385 
-394 DVSCNSQSAPGIDI
+394 
-408 FNILD
+408 
-413 LYEYT
+413 
-418 DGPMEFDNPRDQ
+418 
-430 LYDDRAYYLGTYGFR
+430 
-445 NEAASMLL
+445 
-453 AKTIFE
+453 
-459 LLSEKYNELLQN
+459 
-471 YGMILMNQE
+471 
-480 MINNSNYIDTKC
+480 
-492 FVSGEYNLEI
+492 
-502 FIAICPSSENFA
+502 
-514 RKLYDGIVSN
+514 
-524 MITSPSSNNSFTEAT
+524 SFTEAT

-588 FDFKSLVDDEQ
+588 FNFKSLVDDEQ

-604 GYVFK
+604 GYVFE
-609 NEIVAIATINN
+609 NDIVAIATINN

-698 AKTKS
+698 AKTES

-810 SKSHNDYSTHTSH
+810 NKSHNDYSTHTSH

-865 GDHHEESVKIYSEQG
+865 GDHHEESVKIYSEKG

-934 KLLRFFGNYR
+934 KLLRFFGNYQ

-1015 EKYNGTEPVTGCAI
+1015 EKYNGNEPVTGCTI

-1145 RVLNFIDT
+1145 RVLNFIDA

>member
-6 KLYQEAKAYGTIH
+6 KLYQEAKAYGAIH
-19 TKSNPALRNYM
+19 SKSNSVLRNYM
-30 EAVDRIASNCPKE
+30 EAVDRIASSSPKE

-79 NAIKTLKNK
+79 NVIKNLKNK
-88 NEDNKLSDTYS
+88 NEDNRLSDTYS
-99 DMINVME
+99 DMISVME

-169 DKALLENVYDQMVD
+169 NKALLENVYDQMVD

-246 TESDVQNMEDYILY
+246 TESDVRNMEDYILY

-267 AKNESERTLIMESIN
+267 AKNESERALIMESIN

-312 PILSKQFTEAL
+312 PILSKQ
-323 SMENPKIYY
+323 
-332 NQNNLPKPLDSV
+332 
-344 VNNIIEDLATTM
+344 
-356 KDLML
+356 
-361 TDPRFSSIKESH
+361 
-373 SFKNIESELDRV
+373 
-385 IKFCYDITY
+385 
-394 DVSCNSQSAPGIDI
+394 
-408 FNILD
+408 
-413 LYEYT
+413 
-418 DGPMEFDNPRDQ
+418 
-430 LYDDRAYYLGTYGFR
+430 
-445 NEAASMLL
+445 
-453 AKTIFE
+453 
-459 LLSEKYNELLQN
+459 
-471 YGMILMNQE
+471 
-480 MINNSNYIDTKC
+480 
-492 FVSGEYNLEI
+492 
-502 FIAICPSSENFA
+502 
-514 RKLYDGIVSN
+514 
-524 MITSPSSNNSFTEAT
+524 
-539 KYPEQKRSRFNKKP
+539 
-553 RSGSEVIQY
+553 
-562 IEDVDNDKFKEWFF
+562 
-576 KTPAGSKLNKKT
+576 
-588 FDFKSLVDDEQ
+588 
-599 NIDSV
+599 
-604 GYVFK
+604 
-609 NEIVAIATINN
+609 
-620 ARSKTNKVNICAVHP
+620 
-635 RHKGCLVNL
+635 
-644 FRLIDSRWISDTT
+644 
-657 VELNKST
+657 
-664 QKEFVD
+664 
-670 AFQSIGYEITLERGQ
+670 
-685 VVTLSRKKKTKGT
+685 
-698 AKTKS
+698 
-703 VSFTEALSSNTRNK
+703 FTEALSSNTRNK

-763 TSKTEPEPYQYDD
+763 TSKAEPEPYQYDD

-810 SKSHNDYSTHTSH
+810 NKSHNDYSTHTSH

-865 GDHHEESVKIYSEQG
+865 GDHHEESVSYREGFLGDLFGSSKSVNSSEKLLAQSYGTDLEDIYDGALYKVACHIMRAIFVQMKQMIESDPQFKW
-880 NIRPDWWGSTFY
+880 IRENASNAIPNLNKYIDDPSDNWHITFY
-892 PVYLPEDLRDSL
+892 KVERNGKIQYDAHCNLFYQDYLDEILFDS
-904 RRMRME
+904 
-910 FFETIINIVQ
+910 
-920 TNQKFAPLINDEYF
+920 NDI
-934 KLLRFFGNYR
+934 GQ
-944 PDEYEDD
+944 YEDD
-951 NGMIF
+951 GDNNKDGFSLINRACYNVALDELDELPFKYHLDLYTPEDARRGLMFEIPNDSDTIIGF
-956 FGNPGGYIGCGL
+956 YGINYDGYKDL
-968 FIISNNF
+968 
-975 LRYDYWENIYRIHQ
+975 WKE
-989 NLDKN
+989 
-994 PNFDLDQALRDLHSA
+994 FDPDHYQ
-1009 ARNAMA
+1009 
-1015 EKYNGTEPVTGCAI
+1015 EKV
-1029 DTRDSVNDLFT
+1029 FT
-1040 AESTDPK
+1040 
-1047 HVAHLWNTIGKYAS
+1047 
-1061 IKSGDTMFIGLN
+1061 
-1073 EDGTEFI
+1073 
-1080 VDEPIQESVYQEE
+1080 EE

-1123 GSLKRGAGKVRQTA
+1123 GTLKRGAGKVRQTA

-1241 DADANKDR
+1241 DADANGDK

>member
-6 KLYQEAKAYGTIH
+6 KLYQEAKAYGAIH
-19 TKSNPALRNYM
+19 SKSNSVLRNYM
-30 EAVDRIASNCPKE
+30 EAVDRIASNSPKE

-70 PLSYIPKIK
+70 PLSYVPKIK
-79 NAIKTLKNK
+79 NVIKKLKNK

-99 DMINVME
+99 DMISVME

-169 DKALLENVYDQMVD
+169 NKALLENVYDQMVD

-220 VNQSLENNEQAFR
+220 VNQALENNEQAFR

-246 TESDVQNMEDYILY
+246 TESDVRNMEDYILY

-297 ADSVIPMLPGARVSK
+297 ADSVIPMLPNTRISK
-312 PILSKQFTEAL
+312 PILSKQFA
-323 SMENPKIYY
+323 
-332 NQNNLPKPLDSV
+332 SV
-344 VNNIIEDLATTM
+344 LAT
-356 KDLML
+356 
-361 TDPRFSSIKESH
+361 ES
-373 SFKNIESELDRV
+373 
-385 IKFCYDITY
+385 
-394 DVSCNSQSAPGIDI
+394 
-408 FNILD
+408 
-413 LYEYT
+413 
-418 DGPMEFDNPRDQ
+418 
-430 LYDDRAYYLGTYGFR
+430 
-445 NEAASMLL
+445 
-453 AKTIFE
+453 
-459 LLSEKYNELLQN
+459 
-471 YGMILMNQE
+471 
-480 MINNSNYIDTKC
+480 
-492 FVSGEYNLEI
+492 
-502 FIAICPSSENFA
+502 
-514 RKLYDGIVSN
+514 
-524 MITSPSSNNSFTEAT
+524 SFTEAT

-698 AKTKS
+698 VKTES

-717 KTGKAPGYLRNN
+717 KTGKVPGYLKNN

-736 DDDTDDSDDVGDD
+736 DDDTDNSDDVGDD
-749 IFGDHIDDTSKEKK
+749 IFGDHIDDTPKEKK
-763 TSKTEPEPYQYDD
+763 TSKTDPEPYQYDD

-810 SKSHNDYSTHTSH
+810 SRSHNDYSTHTSH

-865 GDHHEESVKIYSEQG
+865 GDHHEESVQLY
-880 NIRPDWWGSTFY
+880 
-892 PVYLPEDLRDSL
+892 
-904 RRMRME
+904 
-910 FFETIINIVQ
+910 
-920 TNQKFAPLINDEYF
+920 
-934 KLLRFFGNYR
+934 
-944 PDEYEDD
+944 
-951 NGMIF
+951 
-956 FGNPGGYIGCGL
+956 
-968 FIISNNF
+968 
-975 LRYDYWENIYRIHQ
+975 H
-989 NLDKN
+989 
-994 PNFDLDQALRDLHSA
+994 
-1009 ARNAMA
+1009 
-1015 EKYNGTEPVTGCAI
+1015 
-1029 DTRDSVNDLFT
+1029 
-1040 AESTDPK
+1040 
-1047 HVAHLWNTIGKYAS
+1047 
-1061 IKSGDTMFIGLN
+1061 
-1073 EDGTEFI
+1073 
-1080 VDEPIQESVYQEE
+1080 EE
-1093 VGDADDD
+1093 VGDADDN

-1112 MDIDRK
+1112 MDIDQK

-1145 RVLNFIDT
+1145 RVLNFIDA

>member
-30 EAVDRIASNCPKE
+30 EAVDRIASNSPKE

-169 DKALLENVYDQMVD
+169 SKALLENVYDQMVD

-246 TESDVQNMEDYILY
+246 TESDVRNMEDYILY

-267 AKNESERTLIMESIN
+267 AKNESERTIIMESIN

-385 IKFCYDITY
+385 IEFCHDITY
-394 DVSCNSQSAPGIDI
+394 DVSCNGQSAPGIDI

-430 LYDDRAYYLGTYGFR
+430 LYDDRAHYLGTYGFR

-480 MINNSNYIDTKC
+480 MIDNSNYIDTKC
-492 FVSGEYNLEI
+492 FVSGEYDLEI

-524 MITSPSSNNSFTEAT
+524 MITSQSSNNSFTEAT
-539 KYPEQKRSRFNKKP
+539 KYPEQKRSRFNKNP
-553 RSGSEVIQY
+553 RSGSEVIQH

-588 FDFKSLVDDEQ
+588 FNFKSLVDDEQ

-698 AKTKS
+698 AKTES

-717 KTGKAPGYLRNN
+717 KTGKAPGYLKNN

-736 DDDTDDSDDVGDD
+736 DDTNDSDDVGDD
-749 IFGDHIDDTSKEKK
+749 IFGDHIDDTPKEKK

-810 SKSHNDYSTHTSH
+810 SKSHNDYSTHTNQ

-865 GDHHEESVKIYSEQG
+865 GDHHEESAQ
-880 NIRPDWWGSTFY
+880 
-892 PVYLPEDLRDSL
+892 L
-904 RRMRME
+904 
-910 FFETIINIVQ
+910 
-920 TNQKFAPLINDEYF
+920 
-934 KLLRFFGNYR
+934 YR
-944 PDEYEDD
+944 
-951 NGMIF
+951 
-956 FGNPGGYIGCGL
+956 
-968 FIISNNF
+968 
-975 LRYDYWENIYRIHQ
+975 
-989 NLDKN
+989 
-994 PNFDLDQALRDLHSA
+994 
-1009 ARNAMA
+1009 
-1015 EKYNGTEPVTGCAI
+1015 
-1029 DTRDSVNDLFT
+1029 
-1040 AESTDPK
+1040 
-1047 HVAHLWNTIGKYAS
+1047 
-1061 IKSGDTMFIGLN
+1061 
-1073 EDGTEFI
+1073 
-1080 VDEPIQESVYQEE
+1080 EE

-1145 RVLNFIDT
+1145 RVLNFIDA

-1171 DPHQSNSLIKAFKSA
+1171 DPHQSNSLIKAFKSS

>member
-6 KLYQEAKAYGTIH
+6 KLYQEAKAYGAIH
-19 TKSNPALRNYM
+19 SKSNSVLRNYM
-30 EAVDRIASNCPKE
+30 EAVDRIASNSPKE

-79 NAIKTLKNK
+79 NVIKKLKNK

-99 DMINVME
+99 DMISVME

-169 DKALLENVYDQMVD
+169 NKALLENVYDQMVD

-220 VNQSLENNEQAFR
+220 VNQALENNEQAFR

-246 TESDVQNMEDYILY
+246 TESDVRNMEDYILY

-297 ADSVIPMLPGARVSK
+297 ADSVIPMLPGTRVSK
-312 PILSKQFTEAL
+312 PILSKQFASVL
-323 SMENPKIYY
+323 AME
-332 NQNNLPKPLDSV
+332 S
-344 VNNIIEDLATTM
+344 
-356 KDLML
+356 
-361 TDPRFSSIKESH
+361 
-373 SFKNIESELDRV
+373 
-385 IKFCYDITY
+385 
-394 DVSCNSQSAPGIDI
+394 
-408 FNILD
+408 
-413 LYEYT
+413 
-418 DGPMEFDNPRDQ
+418 
-430 LYDDRAYYLGTYGFR
+430 
-445 NEAASMLL
+445 
-453 AKTIFE
+453 
-459 LLSEKYNELLQN
+459 
-471 YGMILMNQE
+471 
-480 MINNSNYIDTKC
+480 
-492 FVSGEYNLEI
+492 
-502 FIAICPSSENFA
+502 
-514 RKLYDGIVSN
+514 
-524 MITSPSSNNSFTEAT
+524 SFTEAT

-588 FDFKSLVDDEQ
+588 FNFKSLVDDEQ

-698 AKTKS
+698 VKTES

-717 KTGKAPGYLRNN
+717 KTGKAPGYLKNN

-736 DDDTDDSDDVGDD
+736 DDDTDNSDDVGDD
-749 IFGDHIDDTSKEKK
+749 IFGDHIDDTPKEKK
-763 TSKTEPEPYQYDD
+763 TSKTDPEPYQYDD

-865 GDHHEESVKIYSEQG
+865 GDHHEESVQLY
-880 NIRPDWWGSTFY
+880 
-892 PVYLPEDLRDSL
+892 
-904 RRMRME
+904 
-910 FFETIINIVQ
+910 
-920 TNQKFAPLINDEYF
+920 
-934 KLLRFFGNYR
+934 
-944 PDEYEDD
+944 
-951 NGMIF
+951 
-956 FGNPGGYIGCGL
+956 
-968 FIISNNF
+968 
-975 LRYDYWENIYRIHQ
+975 H
-989 NLDKN
+989 
-994 PNFDLDQALRDLHSA
+994 
-1009 ARNAMA
+1009 
-1015 EKYNGTEPVTGCAI
+1015 
-1029 DTRDSVNDLFT
+1029 
-1040 AESTDPK
+1040 
-1047 HVAHLWNTIGKYAS
+1047 
-1061 IKSGDTMFIGLN
+1061 
-1073 EDGTEFI
+1073 
-1080 VDEPIQESVYQEE
+1080 EE
-1093 VGDADDD
+1093 VGDADDN

-1112 MDIDRK
+1112 MDIDQK

-1145 RVLNFIDT
+1145 RVLNFIDA

>member
-30 EAVDRIASNCPKE
+30 EAVDRIASNSPKE

-57 ANTFSSFLEKHKV
+57 ANTFSSFLEKHNV

-79 NAIKTLKNK
+79 NVIKKLKNK

-169 DKALLENVYDQMVD
+169 NKALLENVYDQMVD

-246 TESDVQNMEDYILY
+246 TESDVRNMEDYILY

-267 AKNESERTLIMESIN
+267 AKNESERTIIMESIN

-312 PILSKQFTEAL
+312 PILSKQFASVL
-323 SMENPKIYY
+323 VME
-332 NQNNLPKPLDSV
+332 S
-344 VNNIIEDLATTM
+344 
-356 KDLML
+356 
-361 TDPRFSSIKESH
+361 
-373 SFKNIESELDRV
+373 
-385 IKFCYDITY
+385 
-394 DVSCNSQSAPGIDI
+394 
-408 FNILD
+408 
-413 LYEYT
+413 
-418 DGPMEFDNPRDQ
+418 
-430 LYDDRAYYLGTYGFR
+430 
-445 NEAASMLL
+445 
-453 AKTIFE
+453 
-459 LLSEKYNELLQN
+459 
-471 YGMILMNQE
+471 
-480 MINNSNYIDTKC
+480 
-492 FVSGEYNLEI
+492 
-502 FIAICPSSENFA
+502 
-514 RKLYDGIVSN
+514 
-524 MITSPSSNNSFTEAT
+524 SFTEAT
-539 KYPEQKRSRFNKKP
+539 KYPEQKRSRFNKNP
-553 RSGSEVIQY
+553 RSGSEVIQH

-588 FDFKSLVDDEQ
+588 FDFKSLVDDEH

-698 AKTKS
+698 AKTES

-763 TSKTEPEPYQYDD
+763 TSKTEPEPYQYDDD

-865 GDHHEESVKIYSEQG
+865 GDHHEEKAYQEGYIQTPSL
-880 NIRPDWWGSTFY
+880 WGELI
-892 PVYLPEDLRDSL
+892 PPMYLPEDLQDS
-904 RRMRME
+904 MRVIRKDYFDTMIE
-910 FFETIINIVQ
+910 LIKTKRKFQGFDDPKWINLLQ
-920 TNQKFAPLINDEYF
+920 AFSTDRLAEDE
-934 KLLRFFGNYR
+934 
-944 PDEYEDD
+944 

-956 FGNPGGYIGCGL
+956 YRSPGPFAHVIID
-968 FIISNNF
+968 FISEHF
-975 LRYDYWENIYRIHQ
+975 LRYEYYTEPDRIFKDMDEYERG
-989 NLDKN
+989 NLKFN
-994 PNFDLDQALRDLHSA
+994 LELM
-1009 ARNAMA
+1009 ARKIIIK
-1015 EKYNGTEPVTGCAI
+1015 KYNKVEPITGCPFYTSPYDGLLCAI
-1029 DTRDSVNDLFT
+1029 AIRGKD
-1040 AESTDPK
+1040 
-1047 HVAHLWNTIGKYAS
+1047 VAPIWNKYGKYATE
-1061 IKSGDTMFIGLN
+1061 KFGTNDFIPMNKNGY
-1073 EDGTEFI
+1073 F
-1080 VDEPIQESVYQEE
+1080 EPTAVVESVYREE

-1145 RVLNFIDT
+1145 RVLNFIDA